1 MQNTQEKIVTYEEIQ
16 KNTMLKWFFDSK
28 IKHTADDEFFKAWQ
42 EYIKNEDMERIYLL
56 EPLEDKSVKKLHWS
70 DRLTMAQFI
79 FLHPVYFSYEYY
91 EFILQFIHDKKYL
104 NILLYLLCISKKNQ
118 LEEVKKV
125 ILLLV
130 DKGANLNTL
139 FYNRDIDRREFEPL
153 VFDLVSDYK
162 YQDKKQKPKQLELL
176 RFLLEIGAD
185 PNIKNIGG
193 MNLLHYAV
201 YTDSSFTQVVIES
214 GKIKDI
220 NERVDKYRT
229 DMYRDETAL
238 HIAVFDKQLSTVKAL
253 INAGADVNAI
263 NKWGETPLEMSESQS
278 ISKIIQKAGGKTLV
292 ELLESEE
299 KAKNCKNSIW
309 EESEKIGKNKRENE
323 IIFQQNAIYY
333 DTIHNEPLWKIFIEV
348 SDEYLE
354 KLNPIYYIYTK
365 KDLEKLKSGDKYKP
379 NKRDELKALIKD
391 ESINLKDIDISLIT
405 DMSFVFSDS
414 ERKDFS
420 GIEDW
425 DMSKVTNTNYMF
437 YNAKNFNHPL
447 NKWDMSNVSSMKGMF
462 YEAQSFN
469 QPLDKWDTRNVTNM
483 SEMFYYTRSFNQ
495 PLESWN
501 VSNVRNMSGMFYR
514 AESFNQ
520 PLDKWDTSN
529 VTNMSDMFHKALS
542 FNKPLEN
549 WNVSNVRNMSGM
561 FYGAQSFNQ
570 PLDKW
575 DTSNVTNMSDMFR
588 KALSFNE
595 PIESWDV
602 SNVRDMGGMFGETDV
617 FNQPLDKWDTS
628 NVTNMSD
635 MFYKAE
641 KFNQPLESWN
651 VSNVANMRNMF
662 SETDLFNQPIENW
675 DVSNV
680 RDMGKMFDNAKK
692 FNQPLESWNVSNVRN
707 MYCMFNE
714 TSLFNQPLAKWDI
727 KSVENMKCMFSE
739 AKSFNQNL
747 DTWDLSKV
755 KNKEFIADRK
765 KVKLNIPTKQSSA
778 NEKLLKAILRS
789 NVDNFHKAIK
799 AGANINEP
807 IEVIE
812 DYDDCEEYE
821 GCSFLAVALDK
832 ALYHLTYFNH
842 GKKGKFNKEKYEK
855 KYAKAFEI
863 LNTLKSLN
871 PDESGIECSAADRL
885 NSIIET
891 RDMELY
897 DDPAAYGYADFEDK
911 MSEDEWLACDPVKEY
926 LESLEK
932 EYE

>member
-1 MQNTQEKIVTYEEIQ
+1 MQNTQNEFMVYKEIQ
-16 KNTMLKWFFDSK
+16 ENTMLKWFFDSK

-42 EYIKNEDMERIYLL
+42 EYIKNEDMKRVYLL

-185 PNIKNIGG
+185 PNIKNIKG

-201 YTDSSFTQVVIES
+201 WVDSSFAQVVIES

-220 NERVDKYRT
+220 NERVDKYKT
-229 DMYRDETAL
+229 DMYHDETAL
-238 HIAVFDKQLSTVKAL
+238 HIAVFDKQLSTIKAL
-253 INAGADVNAI
+253 INTGADVNAI
-263 NKWGETPLEMSESQS
+263 NKWGKTPLEMSESQS
-278 ISKIIQKAGGKTLV
+278 ISKIIAKAGGKTLV

-299 KAKNCKNSIW
+299 KAKNCRNSIW
-309 EESEKIGKNKRENE
+309 EESEKIGKNKRKNE

-437 YNAKNFNHPL
+437 YNAKNFDHPL

-462 YEAQSFN
+462 YEAQFFN
-469 QPLDKWDTRNVTNM
+469 QPLDKWDTSNVTNM
-483 SEMFYYTRSFNQ
+483 SEIFYYARSFNQ

-501 VSNVRNMSGMFYR
+501 VSNVRNMNGMFYR

-529 VTNMSDMFHKALS
+529 VTNMSEMFHKALS
-542 FNKPLEN
+542 FNYPIEN

-575 DTSNVTNMSDMFR
+575 DTSNVTSMSDMFC
-588 KALSFNE
+588 KALSFNKPLE
-595 PIESWDV
+595 NWDI

-635 MFYKAE
+635 MFYKAK

-662 SETDLFNQPIENW
+662 GETDLFNQPIENW

-727 KSVENMKCMFSE
+727 KSVENMKFMFSD

-778 NEKLLKAILRS
+778 NEKQFF
-789 NVDNFHKAIK
+789 VQ
-799 AGANINEP
+799 
-807 IEVIE
+807 
-812 DYDDCEEYE
+812 
-821 GCSFLAVALDK
+821 
-832 ALYHLTYFNH
+832 
-842 GKKGKFNKEKYEK
+842 
-855 KYAKAFEI
+855 
-863 LNTLKSLN
+863 
-871 PDESGIECSAADRL
+871 
-885 NSIIET
+885 
-891 RDMELY
+891 M
-897 DDPAAYGYADFEDK
+897 
-911 MSEDEWLACDPVKEY
+911 
-926 LESLEK
+926 
-932 EYE
+932 

>member
-1 MQNTQEKIVTYEEIQ
+1 MQNTQNEFIIYKEIQ
-16 KNTMLKWFFDSK
+16 KNTMLKWLFDSK
-28 IKHTADDEFFKAWQ
+28 IKHTTEDEFFKEWQ
-42 EYIKNEDMERIYLL
+42 EYVKNENMERVYLL
-56 EPLEDKSVKKLHWS
+56 EPLEAKSVKNLHWR

-118 LEEVKKV
+118 LEEVKKLF
-125 ILLLV
+125 LLLA

-139 FYNRDIDRREFEPL
+139 FYYKMSYDHKFEPL
-153 VFDLVSDYK
+153 VFNLVSDYE
-162 YQDKKQKPKQLELL
+162 YRDKKQKPKQLEVL

-185 PNIKNIGG
+185 PNIKNIEG

-201 YTDSSFTQVVIES
+201 DTDSSFAQVVIES

-263 NKWGETPLEMSESQS
+263 NKWGKTPLEMSESQS

-309 EESEKIGKNKRENE
+309 EESEKMGKNKRKNE

-354 KLNPIYYIYTK
+354 KLSPIYYIYTK

-379 NKRDELKALIKD
+379 NKRDELKALVKD

-469 QPLDKWDTRNVTNM
+469 QPLDKWDT
-483 SEMFYYTRSFNQ
+483 
-495 PLESWN
+495 
-501 VSNVRNMSGMFYR
+501 
-514 AESFNQ
+514 
-520 PLDKWDTSN
+520 SN
-529 VTNMSDMFHKALS
+529 VTNMSKMFHKALS
-542 FNKPLEN
+542 FNKPIEN
-549 WNVSNVRNMSGM
+549 
-561 FYGAQSFNQ
+561 
-570 PLDKW
+570 
-575 DTSNVTNMSDMFR
+575 
-588 KALSFNE
+588 
-595 PIESWDV
+595 WDV

-617 FNQPLDKWDTS
+617 FNQPLNKWDTS
-628 NVTNMSD
+628 NVTNMSE
-635 MFYKAE
+635 MFYK
-641 KFNQPLESWN
+641 
-651 VSNVANMRNMF
+651 
-662 SETDLFNQPIENW
+662 
-675 DVSNV
+675 
-680 RDMGKMFDNAKK
+680 AKK
-692 FNQPLESWNVSNVRN
+692 FNQPLENWNVSNVRN
-707 MYCMFNE
+707 MYGMFYE
-714 TSLFNQPLAKWDI
+714 TLSFNQPLAKWDI
-727 KSVENMKCMFSE
+727 KSVENMKFMFSY

-765 KVKLNIPTKQSSA
+765 KVKLNIPIPTKQSSA

-842 GKKGKFNKEKYEK
+842 GKRGKFNKEKYEK

-863 LNTLKSLN
+863 LNTLKSIN

-885 NSIIET
+885 DSIIET
-891 RDMELY
+891 REMELY

-911 MSEDEWLACDPVKEY
+911 MSKDEWLACDPVKEY
-926 LESLEK
+926 LESFEF
-932 EYE
+932 

>member
-1 MQNTQEKIVTYEEIQ
+1 MQNTQNEFIIYKEIQ
-16 KNTMLKWFFDSK
+16 KNTMLKWLFDSK
-28 IKHTADDEFFKAWQ
+28 IKHTTEDEFFKEWQ
-42 EYIKNEDMERIYLL
+42 EYVKNENMERVYLL
-56 EPLEDKSVKKLHWS
+56 EPLEAKSVKNLHWR

-118 LEEVKKV
+118 LEEVKKLF
-125 ILLLV
+125 LLLA

-139 FYNRDIDRREFEPL
+139 FYYKMSYDHKFEPL
-153 VFDLVSDYK
+153 VFNLVSDYE
-162 YQDKKQKPKQLELL
+162 YRDKKQKPKQLEVL

-185 PNIKNIGG
+185 PNIKNIEG

-201 YTDSSFTQVVIES
+201 DTDSSFAQVVIES

-263 NKWGETPLEMSESQS
+263 NKWGKTPLEMSESQS

-309 EESEKIGKNKRENE
+309 EESEKIGKNKRKNE

-354 KLNPIYYIYTK
+354 KLSPIYYIYTK

-379 NKRDELKALIKD
+379 NKRDELKALVKD

-469 QPLDKWDTRNVTNM
+469 QPLDKWDT
-483 SEMFYYTRSFNQ
+483 
-495 PLESWN
+495 
-501 VSNVRNMSGMFYR
+501 
-514 AESFNQ
+514 
-520 PLDKWDTSN
+520 SN
-529 VTNMSDMFHKALS
+529 VTNMSKMFHKALS
-542 FNKPLEN
+542 FNKPIEN
-549 WNVSNVRNMSGM
+549 
-561 FYGAQSFNQ
+561 
-570 PLDKW
+570 
-575 DTSNVTNMSDMFR
+575 
-588 KALSFNE
+588 
-595 PIESWDV
+595 WDV

-617 FNQPLDKWDTS
+617 FNQPLNKWDTS
-628 NVTNMSD
+628 NVTNMSK
-635 MFYKAE
+635 MFHKALS
-641 KFNQPLESWN
+641 FNK
-651 VSNVANMRNMF
+651 
-662 SETDLFNQPIENW
+662 PIENW

-680 RDMGKMFDNAKK
+680 RDMGGMFGETDVFNQPLNKWDTSNVTNMSEMFYKAKK
-692 FNQPLESWNVSNVRN
+692 FNQPLENWNVSNVRN
-707 MYCMFNE
+707 MYGMFYE
-714 TSLFNQPLAKWDI
+714 TLSFNQPLAKWDI
-727 KSVENMKCMFSE
+727 KSVENMKFMFSY

-765 KVKLNIPTKQSSA
+765 KVKLNIPIPTKQSSA

-842 GKKGKFNKEKYEK
+842 GKRGKFNKEKYEK

-863 LNTLKSLN
+863 LNTLKSIN

-885 NSIIET
+885 DSIIET
-891 RDMELY
+891 REMELY

-911 MSEDEWLACDPVKEY
+911 MSKDEWLACDPVKEY
-926 LESLEK
+926 LESFEF
-932 EYE
+932 

>member
-1 MQNTQEKIVTYEEIQ
+1 MQNTQNEFIIYKEIQ
-16 KNTMLKWFFDSK
+16 KNTMLKWLFDSK
-28 IKHTADDEFFKAWQ
+28 IKHTTEDEFFKEWQ
-42 EYIKNEDMERIYLL
+42 EYVKNENMERVYLL
-56 EPLEDKSVKKLHWS
+56 EPLEAKSVKNLHWR

-118 LEEVKKV
+118 LEEVKKLF
-125 ILLLV
+125 LLLA

-139 FYNRDIDRREFEPL
+139 FYYKMSYDHKFEPL
-153 VFDLVSDYK
+153 VFNLVSDYE
-162 YQDKKQKPKQLELL
+162 YRDKKQKPKQLEVL

-185 PNIKNIGG
+185 PNIKNIEG

-201 YTDSSFTQVVIES
+201 DTDSSFAQVVIES

-263 NKWGETPLEMSESQS
+263 NKWGKTPLEMSESQS

-309 EESEKIGKNKRENE
+309 EESEKIGKNKRKNE

-354 KLNPIYYIYTK
+354 KLSPIYYIYTK

-379 NKRDELKALIKD
+379 NKRDELKALVKD

-469 QPLDKWDTRNVTNM
+469 QPLDKWDT
-483 SEMFYYTRSFNQ
+483 
-495 PLESWN
+495 
-501 VSNVRNMSGMFYR
+501 
-514 AESFNQ
+514 
-520 PLDKWDTSN
+520 SN
-529 VTNMSDMFHKALS
+529 VTNMSKMFHKALS
-542 FNKPLEN
+542 FNKPIEN
-549 WNVSNVRNMSGM
+549 
-561 FYGAQSFNQ
+561 
-570 PLDKW
+570 
-575 DTSNVTNMSDMFR
+575 
-588 KALSFNE
+588 
-595 PIESWDV
+595 WDV

-617 FNQPLDKWDTS
+617 FNQPLNKWDTS
-628 NVTNMSD
+628 NVTNMSK
-635 MFYKAE
+635 MFHKALS
-641 KFNQPLESWN
+641 FNK
-651 VSNVANMRNMF
+651 
-662 SETDLFNQPIENW
+662 PIENW

-680 RDMGKMFDNAKK
+680 RDMGGMFGETDVFNQPLNKWDTSNVTNMSKMFHKALSFNKPIENWDVSNVRDMGGMFGETDVFNQPLNKWDTSNVTNMSEMFYKAKK
-692 FNQPLESWNVSNVRN
+692 FNQPLENWNVSNVRN
-707 MYCMFNE
+707 MYGMFYE
-714 TSLFNQPLAKWDI
+714 TLSFNQPLAKWDI
-727 KSVENMKCMFSE
+727 KSVENMKFMFSY

-765 KVKLNIPTKQSSA
+765 KVKLNIPIPTKQSSA

-842 GKKGKFNKEKYEK
+842 GKRGKFNKEKYEK

-863 LNTLKSLN
+863 LNTLKSIN

-885 NSIIET
+885 DSIIET
-891 RDMELY
+891 REMELY

-911 MSEDEWLACDPVKEY
+911 MSKDEWLACDPVKEY
-926 LESLEK
+926 LESFEF
-932 EYE
+932 

>member
-1 MQNTQEKIVTYEEIQ
+1 MQNTQNEFIIYKEIQ
-16 KNTMLKWFFDSK
+16 KNTMLKWLFDSK
-28 IKHTADDEFFKAWQ
+28 IKHTTEDEFFKEWQ
-42 EYIKNEDMERIYLL
+42 EYVKNENMERVYLL
-56 EPLEDKSVKKLHWS
+56 EPLEAKSVKNLHWR

-118 LEEVKKV
+118 LEEVKKLF
-125 ILLLV
+125 LLLA

-139 FYNRDIDRREFEPL
+139 FYYKMSYDHKFEPL
-153 VFDLVSDYK
+153 VFNLVSDYE
-162 YQDKKQKPKQLELL
+162 YRDKKQKPKQLEVL

-185 PNIKNIGG
+185 PNIKNIEG

-201 YTDSSFTQVVIES
+201 DTDSSFAQVVIES

-263 NKWGETPLEMSESQS
+263 NKWGKTPLEMSESQS

-309 EESEKIGKNKRENE
+309 EESEKIGKNKRKNE

-354 KLNPIYYIYTK
+354 KLSPIYYIYTK

-379 NKRDELKALIKD
+379 NKRDELKALVKD

-469 QPLDKWDTRNVTNM
+469 QPLDKWDT
-483 SEMFYYTRSFNQ
+483 
-495 PLESWN
+495 
-501 VSNVRNMSGMFYR
+501 
-514 AESFNQ
+514 
-520 PLDKWDTSN
+520 SN
-529 VTNMSDMFHKALS
+529 VTNMSKMFHKALS
-542 FNKPLEN
+542 FNKPIEN
-549 WNVSNVRNMSGM
+549 
-561 FYGAQSFNQ
+561 
-570 PLDKW
+570 
-575 DTSNVTNMSDMFR
+575 
-588 KALSFNE
+588 
-595 PIESWDV
+595 WDV

-628 NVTNMSD
+628 NVTNMS
-635 MFYKAE
+635 E
-641 KFNQPLESWN
+641 
-651 VSNVANMRNMF
+651 
-662 SETDLFNQPIENW
+662 
-675 DVSNV
+675 
-680 RDMGKMFDNAKK
+680 MFDKAKK

-707 MYCMFNE
+707 MYGMFYE
-714 TSLFNQPLAKWDI
+714 TLSFNQPLAKWDI
-727 KSVENMKCMFSE
+727 KSVENMKFMFSY

-765 KVKLNIPTKQSSA
+765 KVKLNIPIPTKQSSA

-842 GKKGKFNKEKYEK
+842 GKRGKFNKEKYEK

-863 LNTLKSLN
+863 LNTLKSIN

-885 NSIIET
+885 DSIIET
-891 RDMELY
+891 REMELY

-911 MSEDEWLACDPVKEY
+911 MSKDEWLACDPVKEY
-926 LESLEK
+926 LESFEF
-932 EYE
+932 

>member
-1 MQNTQEKIVTYEEIQ
+1 MQNTQNEFIIYKEIQ
-16 KNTMLKWFFDSK
+16 KNTMLKWLFDSK
-28 IKHTADDEFFKAWQ
+28 IKHTTEDEFFKEWQ
-42 EYIKNEDMERIYLL
+42 EYVKNENMERVYLL
-56 EPLEDKSVKKLHWS
+56 EPLEAKSVKNLHWR

-118 LEEVKKV
+118 LEEVKKLF
-125 ILLLV
+125 LLLA

-139 FYNRDIDRREFEPL
+139 FYYKMSYDHKFEPL
-153 VFDLVSDYK
+153 VFNLVSDYE
-162 YQDKKQKPKQLELL
+162 YRDKKQKPKQLEVL

-185 PNIKNIGG
+185 PNIKNIEG

-201 YTDSSFTQVVIES
+201 DTDSSFAQVVIES

-263 NKWGETPLEMSESQS
+263 NKWGKTPLEMSESQS

-309 EESEKIGKNKRENE
+309 EESEKIGKNKRKNE

-354 KLNPIYYIYTK
+354 KLSPIYYIYTK

-379 NKRDELKALIKD
+379 NKRDELKALVKD

-469 QPLDKWDTRNVTNM
+469 P
-483 SEMFYYTRSFNQ
+483 
-495 PLESWN
+495 
-501 VSNVRNMSGMFYR
+501 
-514 AESFNQ
+514 

-529 VTNMSDMFHKALS
+529 VTNMSKMFH
-542 FNKPLEN
+542 
-549 WNVSNVRNMSGM
+549 
-561 FYGAQSFNQ
+561 
-570 PLDKW
+570 
-575 DTSNVTNMSDMFR
+575 

-595 PIESWDV
+595 PIENWDV

-617 FNQPLDKWDTS
+617 FNQPLNKWDTS
-628 NVTNMSD
+628 NVTNMSE
-635 MFYKAE
+635 MFYK
-641 KFNQPLESWN
+641 
-651 VSNVANMRNMF
+651 
-662 SETDLFNQPIENW
+662 
-675 DVSNV
+675 
-680 RDMGKMFDNAKK
+680 AKK
-692 FNQPLESWNVSNVRN
+692 FNQPLENWNVSNVRN
-707 MYCMFNE
+707 MYGMFYE
-714 TSLFNQPLAKWDI
+714 TLSFNQPLAKWDI
-727 KSVENMKCMFSE
+727 KSVENMKFMFSY

-765 KVKLNIPTKQSSA
+765 KVKLNIPIPTKQSSA

-842 GKKGKFNKEKYEK
+842 GKRGKFNKEKYEK

-863 LNTLKSLN
+863 LNTLKSIN

-885 NSIIET
+885 DSIIET
-891 RDMELY
+891 REMELY

-911 MSEDEWLACDPVKEY
+911 MSKDEWLACDPVKEY
-926 LESLEK
+926 LESFEF
-932 EYE
+932 

>member
-1 MQNTQEKIVTYEEIQ
+1 MQNTQNEFIIYKEIQ
-16 KNTMLKWFFDSK
+16 KNTMLKWLFDSK
-28 IKHTADDEFFKAWQ
+28 IKHTTEDEFFKEWQ
-42 EYIKNEDMERIYLL
+42 EYVKNENMERVYLL
-56 EPLEDKSVKKLHWS
+56 EPLEAKSVKNLHWR

-118 LEEVKKV
+118 LEEVKKLF
-125 ILLLV
+125 LLLA

-139 FYNRDIDRREFEPL
+139 FYYKMSYDHKFEPL
-153 VFDLVSDYK
+153 VFNLVSDYE
-162 YQDKKQKPKQLELL
+162 YRDKKQKPKQHEVL

-185 PNIKNIGG
+185 PNIKNIEG

-201 YTDSSFTQVVIES
+201 DTDSSFAQVVIES

-263 NKWGETPLEMSESQS
+263 NKWGKTPLEMSESQS

-299 KAKNCKNSIW
+299 
-309 EESEKIGKNKRENE
+309 
-323 IIFQQNAIYY
+323 
-333 DTIHNEPLWKIFIEV
+333 
-348 SDEYLE
+348 YLE
-354 KLNPIYYIYTK
+354 KLSTIYYIYTK

-379 NKRDELKALIKD
+379 NKRDELKALVKD

-469 QPLDKWDTRNVTNM
+469 QPLDKWDT
-483 SEMFYYTRSFNQ
+483 
-495 PLESWN
+495 
-501 VSNVRNMSGMFYR
+501 
-514 AESFNQ
+514 
-520 PLDKWDTSN
+520 SN
-529 VTNMSDMFHKALS
+529 VTNMSKMFH
-542 FNKPLEN
+542 
-549 WNVSNVRNMSGM
+549 
-561 FYGAQSFNQ
+561 
-570 PLDKW
+570 
-575 DTSNVTNMSDMFR
+575 

-595 PIESWDV
+595 PIENWDV

-617 FNQPLDKWDTS
+617 FNQPLNKWDTS
-628 NVTNMSD
+628 NVTNMSK
-635 MFYKAE
+635 MFHKALS
-641 KFNQPLESWN
+641 FNE
-651 VSNVANMRNMF
+651 
-662 SETDLFNQPIENW
+662 PIENW

-680 RDMGKMFDNAKK
+680 RDMGGMFGETDVFNQPLNKWDTSNVTNMSEMFYKAKK
-692 FNQPLESWNVSNVRN
+692 FNQPLENWNVSNVRN
-707 MYCMFNE
+707 MYGMFYE
-714 TSLFNQPLAKWDI
+714 TLSFNQPLAKWDI
-727 KSVENMKCMFSE
+727 KSVENMKFMFSY

-765 KVKLNIPTKQSSA
+765 KVKLNIPIPTKQSSA

-842 GKKGKFNKEKYEK
+842 GKRGKFNKEKYEK

-863 LNTLKSLN
+863 LNTLKSIN

-885 NSIIET
+885 DSIIET
-891 RDMELY
+891 REMELY

-911 MSEDEWLACDPVKEY
+911 MSKDEWLACDPVKEY
-926 LESLEK
+926 LESFEF
-932 EYE
+932 

>member
-1 MQNTQEKIVTYEEIQ
+1 MQNTQNEFIIYKEIQ
-16 KNTMLKWFFDSK
+16 KNTMLKWLFDSK
-28 IKHTADDEFFKAWQ
+28 IKHTTEDEFFKEWQ
-42 EYIKNEDMERIYLL
+42 EYVKNENMERVYLL
-56 EPLEDKSVKKLHWS
+56 EPLEAKSVKNLHWR

-118 LEEVKKV
+118 LEEVKKLF
-125 ILLLV
+125 LLLA

-139 FYNRDIDRREFEPL
+139 FYYKMSYDHKFEPL
-153 VFDLVSDYK
+153 VFNLVSDYE
-162 YQDKKQKPKQLELL
+162 YRDKKQKPKQLEVL

-185 PNIKNIGG
+185 PNIKNIEG

-201 YTDSSFTQVVIES
+201 DTDSSFAQVVIES

-263 NKWGETPLEMSESQS
+263 NKWGKTPLEMSESQS

-309 EESEKIGKNKRENE
+309 EESEKIGKNKRKNE

-354 KLNPIYYIYTK
+354 KLSPIYYIYTK

-379 NKRDELKALIKD
+379 NKRDELKALVKD

-469 QPLDKWDTRNVTNM
+469 QPLDKWDT
-483 SEMFYYTRSFNQ
+483 
-495 PLESWN
+495 
-501 VSNVRNMSGMFYR
+501 
-514 AESFNQ
+514 
-520 PLDKWDTSN
+520 SN
-529 VTNMSDMFHKALS
+529 VTNMSKMFH
-542 FNKPLEN
+542 
-549 WNVSNVRNMSGM
+549 
-561 FYGAQSFNQ
+561 
-570 PLDKW
+570 
-575 DTSNVTNMSDMFR
+575 

-595 PIESWDV
+595 PIENWDV

-617 FNQPLDKWDTS
+617 FNQPLNKWDTS
-628 NVTNMSD
+628 NVTNMSK
-635 MFYKAE
+635 MFHKALS
-641 KFNQPLESWN
+641 FNE
-651 VSNVANMRNMF
+651 
-662 SETDLFNQPIENW
+662 PIENW

-680 RDMGKMFDNAKK
+680 RDMGGMFGETDVFNQPLNKWDTSNVTNMSEMFYKAKK
-692 FNQPLESWNVSNVRN
+692 FNQPLENWNVSNVRN
-707 MYCMFNE
+707 MYGMFYE
-714 TSLFNQPLAKWDI
+714 TLSFNQPLAKWDI
-727 KSVENMKCMFSE
+727 KSVENMKFMFSY

-765 KVKLNIPTKQSSA
+765 KVKLNIPIPTKQSSA

-842 GKKGKFNKEKYEK
+842 GKRGKFNKEKYEK

-863 LNTLKSLN
+863 LNTLKSIN

-885 NSIIET
+885 DSIIET
-891 RDMELY
+891 REMELY

-911 MSEDEWLACDPVKEY
+911 MSKDEWLACDPVKEY
-926 LESLEK
+926 LESFEF
-932 EYE
+932 

>member
-1 MQNTQEKIVTYEEIQ
+1 MQNTQNEFIIYKEIQ
-16 KNTMLKWFFDSK
+16 KNTMLKWLFDSK
-28 IKHTADDEFFKAWQ
+28 IKHTTEDEFFKEWQ
-42 EYIKNEDMERIYLL
+42 EYVKNENMERVYLL
-56 EPLEDKSVKKLHWS
+56 EPLEAKSVKNLHWR

-104 NILLYLLCISKKNQ
+104 NILLYLLYISKKNQ
-118 LEEVKKV
+118 LEEVKKLF
-125 ILLLV
+125 LLLA

-139 FYNRDIDRREFEPL
+139 FYYKMSYDHKFEPL
-153 VFDLVSDYK
+153 VFNLVSDYE
-162 YQDKKQKPKQLELL
+162 YRDKKQKPKQLEVL

-185 PNIKNIGG
+185 PNIKNIEG

-201 YTDSSFTQVVIES
+201 DTDSSFAQVVIES

-263 NKWGETPLEMSESQS
+263 NKWGKTPLEMSESQS

-309 EESEKIGKNKRENE
+309 EESEKIGKNKRKNE

-354 KLNPIYYIYTK
+354 KLSPIYYIYTK

-379 NKRDELKALIKD
+379 NKRDELKALVKD

-469 QPLDKWDTRNVTNM
+469 QPLDKWDT
-483 SEMFYYTRSFNQ
+483 
-495 PLESWN
+495 
-501 VSNVRNMSGMFYR
+501 
-514 AESFNQ
+514 
-520 PLDKWDTSN
+520 SN
-529 VTNMSDMFHKALS
+529 VTNMSKMFH
-542 FNKPLEN
+542 
-549 WNVSNVRNMSGM
+549 
-561 FYGAQSFNQ
+561 
-570 PLDKW
+570 
-575 DTSNVTNMSDMFR
+575 

-595 PIESWDV
+595 PIENWDV

-617 FNQPLDKWDTS
+617 FNQPLNKWDTS
-628 NVTNMSD
+628 NVTNMSK
-635 MFYKAE
+635 MFHKALS
-641 KFNQPLESWN
+641 FNE
-651 VSNVANMRNMF
+651 
-662 SETDLFNQPIENW
+662 PIENW

-680 RDMGKMFDNAKK
+680 RDMGGMFGETDVFNQPLNKWDTSNVTNMSEMFYKAKK
-692 FNQPLESWNVSNVRN
+692 FNQPLENWNVSNVRN
-707 MYCMFNE
+707 MYGMFYE
-714 TSLFNQPLAKWDI
+714 TLSFNQPLAKWDI
-727 KSVENMKCMFSE
+727 KSVENMKFMFSY

-765 KVKLNIPTKQSSA
+765 KVKLNIPIPTKQSSA

-842 GKKGKFNKEKYEK
+842 GKRGKFNKEKYEK

-863 LNTLKSLN
+863 LNTLKSIN

-885 NSIIET
+885 DSIIET
-891 RDMELY
+891 REMELY

-911 MSEDEWLACDPVKEY
+911 MSKDEWLACDPVKEY
-926 LESLEK
+926 LESFEF
-932 EYE
+932 

>member
-1 MQNTQEKIVTYEEIQ
+1 
-16 KNTMLKWFFDSK
+16 MLL
-28 IKHTADDEFFKAWQ
+28 A
-42 EYIKNEDMERIYLL
+42 
-56 EPLEDKSVKKLHWS
+56 
-70 DRLTMAQFI
+70 
-79 FLHPVYFSYEYY
+79 
-91 EFILQFIHDKKYL
+91 
-104 NILLYLLCISKKNQ
+104 
-118 LEEVKKV
+118 
-125 ILLLV
+125 

-139 FYNRDIDRREFEPL
+139 FYYKMSYDHKFEPL
-153 VFDLVSDYK
+153 VFNLVSDYE
-162 YQDKKQKPKQLELL
+162 YRDKKQKPKQLEVL

-185 PNIKNIGG
+185 PNIKNIEG

-201 YTDSSFTQVVIES
+201 DTDSSFAQVVIES

-263 NKWGETPLEMSESQS
+263 NKWGKTPLEMSESQS

-309 EESEKIGKNKRENE
+309 EESEKIGKNKRKNE

-354 KLNPIYYIYTK
+354 KLSPIYYIYTK

-379 NKRDELKALIKD
+379 NKRDELKALVKD

-469 QPLDKWDTRNVTNM
+469 QPLDKWDT
-483 SEMFYYTRSFNQ
+483 
-495 PLESWN
+495 
-501 VSNVRNMSGMFYR
+501 
-514 AESFNQ
+514 
-520 PLDKWDTSN
+520 SN
-529 VTNMSDMFHKALS
+529 VTNMSKMFHKALS
-542 FNKPLEN
+542 FNKPIEN
-549 WNVSNVRNMSGM
+549 
-561 FYGAQSFNQ
+561 
-570 PLDKW
+570 
-575 DTSNVTNMSDMFR
+575 
-588 KALSFNE
+588 
-595 PIESWDV
+595 WDV

-617 FNQPLDKWDTS
+617 FNQPLNKWDTS
-628 NVTNMSD
+628 NVTNMSE
-635 MFYKAE
+635 MFYK
-641 KFNQPLESWN
+641 
-651 VSNVANMRNMF
+651 
-662 SETDLFNQPIENW
+662 
-675 DVSNV
+675 
-680 RDMGKMFDNAKK
+680 AKK
-692 FNQPLESWNVSNVRN
+692 FNQPLENWNVSNVRN
-707 MYCMFNE
+707 MYGMFYE
-714 TSLFNQPLAKWDI
+714 TLSFNQPLAKWDI
-727 KSVENMKCMFSE
+727 KSVENMKFMFSY

-765 KVKLNIPTKQSSA
+765 KVKLNIPIPTKQSSA

-842 GKKGKFNKEKYEK
+842 GKRGKFNKEKYEK

-863 LNTLKSLN
+863 LNTLKSIN

-885 NSIIET
+885 DSIIET
-891 RDMELY
+891 REMELY

-911 MSEDEWLACDPVKEY
+911 MSKDEWLACDPVKEY
-926 LESLEK
+926 LESFEF
-932 EYE
+932 

>member
-1 MQNTQEKIVTYEEIQ
+1 
-16 KNTMLKWFFDSK
+16 MLKWLFDSK
-28 IKHTADDEFFKAWQ
+28 IKHTTEDEFFKEWQ
-42 EYIKNEDMERIYLL
+42 EYVKNENMERVYLL
-56 EPLEDKSVKKLHWS
+56 EPLEAKSVKNLHWR

-118 LEEVKKV
+118 LEEVKKLF
-125 ILLLV
+125 LLLA

-139 FYNRDIDRREFEPL
+139 FYYKMSYDHKFEPL
-153 VFDLVSDYK
+153 VFNLVSDYE
-162 YQDKKQKPKQLELL
+162 YRDKKQKPKQLEVL

-185 PNIKNIGG
+185 PNIKNIEG

-201 YTDSSFTQVVIES
+201 DTDSSFAQVVIES

-263 NKWGETPLEMSESQS
+263 NKWGKTPLEMSESQS

-309 EESEKIGKNKRENE
+309 EESEKIGKNKRKNE

-354 KLNPIYYIYTK
+354 KLSPIYYIYTK

-379 NKRDELKALIKD
+379 NKRDELKALVKD

-469 QPLDKWDTRNVTNM
+469 QPLDKWDT
-483 SEMFYYTRSFNQ
+483 
-495 PLESWN
+495 
-501 VSNVRNMSGMFYR
+501 
-514 AESFNQ
+514 
-520 PLDKWDTSN
+520 SN
-529 VTNMSDMFHKALS
+529 VTNMSKMFH
-542 FNKPLEN
+542 
-549 WNVSNVRNMSGM
+549 
-561 FYGAQSFNQ
+561 
-570 PLDKW
+570 
-575 DTSNVTNMSDMFR
+575 

-595 PIESWDV
+595 PIENWDV

-617 FNQPLDKWDTS
+617 FNQPLNKWDTS
-628 NVTNMSD
+628 NVTNMSE
-635 MFYKAE
+635 MFYK
-641 KFNQPLESWN
+641 
-651 VSNVANMRNMF
+651 
-662 SETDLFNQPIENW
+662 
-675 DVSNV
+675 
-680 RDMGKMFDNAKK
+680 AKK
-692 FNQPLESWNVSNVRN
+692 FNQPLENWNVSNVRN
-707 MYCMFNE
+707 MYGMFYE
-714 TSLFNQPLAKWDI
+714 TLSFNQPLAKWDI
-727 KSVENMKCMFSE
+727 KSVENMKFMFSY

-765 KVKLNIPTKQSSA
+765 KVKLNIPIPTKQSSA

-842 GKKGKFNKEKYEK
+842 GKRGKFNKEKYEK

-863 LNTLKSLN
+863 LNTLKSIN

-885 NSIIET
+885 DSIIET
-891 RDMELY
+891 REMELY

-911 MSEDEWLACDPVKEY
+911 MSKDEWLACDPVKEY
-926 LESLEK
+926 LESFEF
-932 EYE
+932 

>member
-1 MQNTQEKIVTYEEIQ
+1 MQNTQNEFIIYKEIQ
-16 KNTMLKWFFDSK
+16 KNTMLKWLFDSK
-28 IKHTADDEFFKAWQ
+28 IKHTTEDEFFKEWQ
-42 EYIKNEDMERIYLL
+42 EYVKNENMERVYLL
-56 EPLEDKSVKKLHWS
+56 EPLEAKSVKNLHWR

-118 LEEVKKV
+118 LEEVKKLF
-125 ILLLV
+125 LLLA

-139 FYNRDIDRREFEPL
+139 FYYKMSYDHKFEPL
-153 VFDLVSDYK
+153 VFNLVSDYE
-162 YQDKKQKPKQLELL
+162 YRDKKQKPKQLEVL

-185 PNIKNIGG
+185 PNIKNIEG

-201 YTDSSFTQVVIES
+201 DTDSSFAQVVIES

-263 NKWGETPLEMSESQS
+263 NKWGKTPLEMSESQS

-309 EESEKIGKNKRENE
+309 EESEKIGKNKRKNE

-354 KLNPIYYIYTK
+354 KLSPIYYIYTK

-379 NKRDELKALIKD
+379 NKRDELKALVKD

-469 QPLDKWDTRNVTNM
+469 QPLN
-483 SEMFYYTRSFNQ
+483 
-495 PLESWN
+495 
-501 VSNVRNMSGMFYR
+501 
-514 AESFNQ
+514 
-520 PLDKWDTSN
+520 KWDTSN
-529 VTNMSDMFHKALS
+529 VTNMSEMFYKAKK
-542 FNKPLEN
+542 FNQPLEN
-549 WNVSNVRNMSGM
+549 WNVSNVRNMYGM
-561 FYGAQSFNQ
+561 FYE
-570 PLDKW
+570 
-575 DTSNVTNMSDMFR
+575 T
-588 KALSFNE
+588 LS
-595 PIESWDV
+595 
-602 SNVRDMGGMFGETDV
+602 
-617 FNQPLDKWDTS
+617 
-628 NVTNMSD
+628 
-635 MFYKAE
+635 
-641 KFNQPLESWN
+641 
-651 VSNVANMRNMF
+651 
-662 SETDLFNQPIENW
+662 
-675 DVSNV
+675 
-680 RDMGKMFDNAKK
+680 
-692 FNQPLESWNVSNVRN
+692 
-707 MYCMFNE
+707 
-714 TSLFNQPLAKWDI
+714 FNQPLAKWDI
-727 KSVENMKCMFSE
+727 KSVENMKFMFSY

-765 KVKLNIPTKQSSA
+765 KVKLNIPIPTKQSSA

-842 GKKGKFNKEKYEK
+842 GKRGKFNKEKYEK

-863 LNTLKSLN
+863 LNTLKSIN

-885 NSIIET
+885 DSIIET
-891 RDMELY
+891 REMELY

-911 MSEDEWLACDPVKEY
+911 MSKDEWLACDPVKEY
-926 LESLEK
+926 LESFEF
-932 EYE
+932 

>member
-1 MQNTQEKIVTYEEIQ
+1 
-16 KNTMLKWFFDSK
+16 
-28 IKHTADDEFFKAWQ
+28 
-42 EYIKNEDMERIYLL
+42 
-56 EPLEDKSVKKLHWS
+56 
-70 DRLTMAQFI
+70 
-79 FLHPVYFSYEYY
+79 
-91 EFILQFIHDKKYL
+91 
-104 NILLYLLCISKKNQ
+104 
-118 LEEVKKV
+118 
-125 ILLLV
+125 
-130 DKGANLNTL
+130 
-139 FYNRDIDRREFEPL
+139 
-153 VFDLVSDYK
+153 
-162 YQDKKQKPKQLELL
+162 
-176 RFLLEIGAD
+176 
-185 PNIKNIGG
+185 
-193 MNLLHYAV
+193 
-201 YTDSSFTQVVIES
+201 
-214 GKIKDI
+214 
-220 NERVDKYRT
+220 
-229 DMYRDETAL
+229 MYRDETAL

-263 NKWGETPLEMSESQS
+263 NKWGKTPLEMSESQS

-309 EESEKIGKNKRENE
+309 EESEKIGKNKRKNE

-354 KLNPIYYIYTK
+354 KLSPIYYIYTK

-379 NKRDELKALIKD
+379 NKRDELKALVKD

-469 QPLDKWDTRNVTNM
+469 QPLDKWDT
-483 SEMFYYTRSFNQ
+483 
-495 PLESWN
+495 
-501 VSNVRNMSGMFYR
+501 
-514 AESFNQ
+514 
-520 PLDKWDTSN
+520 SN
-529 VTNMSDMFHKALS
+529 VTNMSKMFH
-542 FNKPLEN
+542 
-549 WNVSNVRNMSGM
+549 
-561 FYGAQSFNQ
+561 
-570 PLDKW
+570 
-575 DTSNVTNMSDMFR
+575 

-595 PIESWDV
+595 PIENWDV

-617 FNQPLDKWDTS
+617 FNQPLNKWDTS
-628 NVTNMSD
+628 NVTNMSE
-635 MFYKAE
+635 MFYK
-641 KFNQPLESWN
+641 
-651 VSNVANMRNMF
+651 
-662 SETDLFNQPIENW
+662 
-675 DVSNV
+675 
-680 RDMGKMFDNAKK
+680 AKK
-692 FNQPLESWNVSNVRN
+692 FNQPLENWNVSNVRN
-707 MYCMFNE
+707 MYGMFYE
-714 TSLFNQPLAKWDI
+714 TLSFNQPLAKWDI
-727 KSVENMKCMFSE
+727 KSVENMKFMFSY

-765 KVKLNIPTKQSSA
+765 KVKLNIPIPTKQSSA

-842 GKKGKFNKEKYEK
+842 GKRGKFNKEKYEK

-863 LNTLKSLN
+863 LNTLKSIN

-885 NSIIET
+885 DSIIET
-891 RDMELY
+891 REMELY

-911 MSEDEWLACDPVKEY
+911 MSKDEWLACDPVKEY
-926 LESLEK
+926 LESFEF
-932 EYE
+932 

>member
-1 MQNTQEKIVTYEEIQ
+1 MQNTQNEFIIYKEIQ
-16 KNTMLKWFFDSK
+16 KNTMLKWLFDSK
-28 IKHTADDEFFKAWQ
+28 IKHTTEDEFFKEWQ
-42 EYIKNEDMERIYLL
+42 EYVKNENMERVYLL
-56 EPLEDKSVKKLHWS
+56 EPLEAKSVKNLHWR

-118 LEEVKKV
+118 LEEVKKLF
-125 ILLLV
+125 LLLA

-139 FYNRDIDRREFEPL
+139 FYYKMSYDHKFEPL
-153 VFDLVSDYK
+153 VFNLVSDYE
-162 YQDKKQKPKQLELL
+162 YRDKKQKPKQLEVL

-185 PNIKNIGG
+185 PNIKNIEG

-201 YTDSSFTQVVIES
+201 DTDSSFAQVVIES

-263 NKWGETPLEMSESQS
+263 NKWGKTPLEMSESQS

-309 EESEKIGKNKRENE
+309 EESEKIGKNKRKNE

-354 KLNPIYYIYTK
+354 KLSPIYYIYTK

-379 NKRDELKALIKD
+379 NKRDELKALVKD

-469 QPLDKWDTRNVTNM
+469 QPLDKWDT
-483 SEMFYYTRSFNQ
+483 
-495 PLESWN
+495 
-501 VSNVRNMSGMFYR
+501 
-514 AESFNQ
+514 
-520 PLDKWDTSN
+520 SN
-529 VTNMSDMFHKALS
+529 VTNMSKMFHKALS
-542 FNKPLEN
+542 FNKPIEN
-549 WNVSNVRNMSGM
+549 
-561 FYGAQSFNQ
+561 
-570 PLDKW
+570 
-575 DTSNVTNMSDMFR
+575 
-588 KALSFNE
+588 
-595 PIESWDV
+595 WDV

-617 FNQPLDKWDTS
+617 FNQPLNKWDTS
-628 NVTNMSD
+628 NVTNMSE
-635 MFYKAE
+635 MFYK
-641 KFNQPLESWN
+641 
-651 VSNVANMRNMF
+651 
-662 SETDLFNQPIENW
+662 
-675 DVSNV
+675 
-680 RDMGKMFDNAKK
+680 AKK
-692 FNQPLESWNVSNVRN
+692 FNQPLENWNVSNVRN
-707 MYCMFNE
+707 MYGMFYE
-714 TSLFNQPLAKWDI
+714 TLSFNQPLAKWDI
-727 KSVENMKCMFSE
+727 KSVENMKFMFSY

-765 KVKLNIPTKQSSA
+765 KVKLNIPIPTKQSSA

-842 GKKGKFNKEKYEK
+842 GKRGKFNKEKYEK

-863 LNTLKSLN
+863 LNTLKSIN

-885 NSIIET
+885 DSIIET
-891 RDMELY
+891 REMELY

-911 MSEDEWLACDPVKEY
+911 MSKDEWLACDPVKEY
-926 LESLEK
+926 LESFEF
-932 EYE
+932 

>member
-1 MQNTQEKIVTYEEIQ
+1 MQNTQNEFIIYKEIQ
-16 KNTMLKWFFDSK
+16 KNTMLKWLFDSK
-28 IKHTADDEFFKAWQ
+28 IKHTTEDEFFKEWQ
-42 EYIKNEDMERIYLL
+42 EYVKNENMERVYLL
-56 EPLEDKSVKKLHWS
+56 EPLEAKSVKNLHWR

-118 LEEVKKV
+118 LEEVKKLF
-125 ILLLV
+125 LLLA

-139 FYNRDIDRREFEPL
+139 FYYKMSYDHKFEPL
-153 VFDLVSDYK
+153 VFNLVSDYE
-162 YQDKKQKPKQLELL
+162 YRDKKQKPKQLEVL

-185 PNIKNIGG
+185 PNIKNIEG

-201 YTDSSFTQVVIES
+201 DTDSSFAQVVIES

-263 NKWGETPLEMSESQS
+263 NKWGKTPLEMSESQS

-309 EESEKIGKNKRENE
+309 EESEKIGKNKRKNE

-354 KLNPIYYIYTK
+354 KLSPIYYIYTK

-379 NKRDELKALIKD
+379 NKRDELKALVKD

-469 QPLDKWDTRNVTNM
+469 QPLDKWDTSNVTNM
-483 SEMFYYTRSFNQ
+483 SEMFYKAKKFNQ
-495 PLESWN
+495 
-501 VSNVRNMSGMFYR
+501 
-514 AESFNQ
+514 
-520 PLDKWDTSN
+520 
-529 VTNMSDMFHKALS
+529 
-542 FNKPLEN
+542 PLEN
-549 WNVSNVRNMSGM
+549 WNVSNVRNMYGM
-561 FYGAQSFNQ
+561 FYE
-570 PLDKW
+570 
-575 DTSNVTNMSDMFR
+575 T
-588 KALSFNE
+588 LS
-595 PIESWDV
+595 
-602 SNVRDMGGMFGETDV
+602 
-617 FNQPLDKWDTS
+617 
-628 NVTNMSD
+628 
-635 MFYKAE
+635 
-641 KFNQPLESWN
+641 
-651 VSNVANMRNMF
+651 
-662 SETDLFNQPIENW
+662 
-675 DVSNV
+675 
-680 RDMGKMFDNAKK
+680 
-692 FNQPLESWNVSNVRN
+692 
-707 MYCMFNE
+707 
-714 TSLFNQPLAKWDI
+714 FNQPLAKWDI
-727 KSVENMKCMFSE
+727 KSVENMKFMFSY

-765 KVKLNIPTKQSSA
+765 KVKLNIPIPTKQSSA

-842 GKKGKFNKEKYEK
+842 GKRGKFNKEKYEK

-863 LNTLKSLN
+863 LNTLKSIN

-885 NSIIET
+885 DSIIET
-891 RDMELY
+891 REMELY

-911 MSEDEWLACDPVKEY
+911 MSKDEWLACDPVKEY
-926 LESLEK
+926 LESFEF
-932 EYE
+932 

>member
-1 MQNTQEKIVTYEEIQ
+1 MQNTQNEFIIYKEIQ
-16 KNTMLKWFFDSK
+16 KNTMLKWLFDSK
-28 IKHTADDEFFKAWQ
+28 IKHTTEDEFFKEWQ
-42 EYIKNEDMERIYLL
+42 EYVKNENMERVYLL
-56 EPLEDKSVKKLHWS
+56 EPLEAKSVKNLHWR

-118 LEEVKKV
+118 LEEVKKLF
-125 ILLLV
+125 LLLA

-139 FYNRDIDRREFEPL
+139 FYYKMSYDHKFEPL
-153 VFDLVSDYK
+153 VFNLVSDYE
-162 YQDKKQKPKQLELL
+162 YRDKKQKPKQLEVL

-185 PNIKNIGG
+185 PNIKNIEG

-201 YTDSSFTQVVIES
+201 DTDSSFAQVVIES

-263 NKWGETPLEMSESQS
+263 NKWGKTPLEMSESQS

-309 EESEKIGKNKRENE
+309 EESEKIGKNKRKNE

-354 KLNPIYYIYTK
+354 KLSPIYYIYTK

-379 NKRDELKALIKD
+379 NKRDELKALVKD

-469 QPLDKWDTRNVTNM
+469 QPLN
-483 SEMFYYTRSFNQ
+483 
-495 PLESWN
+495 
-501 VSNVRNMSGMFYR
+501 
-514 AESFNQ
+514 
-520 PLDKWDTSN
+520 KWDTSN
-529 VTNMSDMFHKALS
+529 VTNMSKMFH
-542 FNKPLEN
+542 
-549 WNVSNVRNMSGM
+549 
-561 FYGAQSFNQ
+561 
-570 PLDKW
+570 
-575 DTSNVTNMSDMFR
+575 

-595 PIESWDV
+595 PIENWDV

-617 FNQPLDKWDTS
+617 FNQPLNKWDTS
-628 NVTNMSD
+628 NVTNMSE
-635 MFYKAE
+635 MFYK
-641 KFNQPLESWN
+641 
-651 VSNVANMRNMF
+651 
-662 SETDLFNQPIENW
+662 
-675 DVSNV
+675 
-680 RDMGKMFDNAKK
+680 AKK
-692 FNQPLESWNVSNVRN
+692 FNQPLENWNVSNVRN
-707 MYCMFNE
+707 MYGMFYE
-714 TSLFNQPLAKWDI
+714 TLSFNQPLAKWDI
-727 KSVENMKCMFSE
+727 KSVENMKFMFSY

-765 KVKLNIPTKQSSA
+765 KVKLNIPIPTKQSSA

-842 GKKGKFNKEKYEK
+842 GKRGKFNKEKYEK

-863 LNTLKSLN
+863 LNTLKSIN

-885 NSIIET
+885 DSIIET
-891 RDMELY
+891 REMELY

-911 MSEDEWLACDPVKEY
+911 MSKDEWLACDPVKEY
-926 LESLEK
+926 LESFEF
-932 EYE
+932 

>member
-1 MQNTQEKIVTYEEIQ
+1 MQNTQNEFIIYKEIQ
-16 KNTMLKWFFDSK
+16 KNTMLKWLFDSK
-28 IKHTADDEFFKAWQ
+28 IKHTTEDEFFKEWQ
-42 EYIKNEDMERIYLL
+42 EYVKNENMERVYLL
-56 EPLEDKSVKKLHWS
+56 EPLEAKSVKNLHWR

-118 LEEVKKV
+118 LEEVKKLF
-125 ILLLV
+125 LLLA

-139 FYNRDIDRREFEPL
+139 FYYKMSYDHKFEPL
-153 VFDLVSDYK
+153 VFNLVSDYE
-162 YQDKKQKPKQLELL
+162 YRDKKQKPKQLEVL

-185 PNIKNIGG
+185 PNIKNIEG

-201 YTDSSFTQVVIES
+201 DTDSSFAQVVIES

-263 NKWGETPLEMSESQS
+263 NKWGKTPLEMSESQS

-309 EESEKIGKNKRENE
+309 EESEKIAKNKRKNE

-354 KLNPIYYIYTK
+354 KLSPIYYIYTK

-379 NKRDELKALIKD
+379 NKRDELKALVKD

-469 QPLDKWDTRNVTNM
+469 QPLDKWDT
-483 SEMFYYTRSFNQ
+483 
-495 PLESWN
+495 
-501 VSNVRNMSGMFYR
+501 
-514 AESFNQ
+514 
-520 PLDKWDTSN
+520 SN
-529 VTNMSDMFHKALS
+529 VTNMSKMFH
-542 FNKPLEN
+542 
-549 WNVSNVRNMSGM
+549 
-561 FYGAQSFNQ
+561 
-570 PLDKW
+570 
-575 DTSNVTNMSDMFR
+575 

-595 PIESWDV
+595 PIENWDV

-617 FNQPLDKWDTS
+617 FNQPLNKWDTS
-628 NVTNMSD
+628 NVTNMS
-635 MFYKAE
+635 
-641 KFNQPLESWN
+641 
-651 VSNVANMRNMF
+651 
-662 SETDLFNQPIENW
+662 
-675 DVSNV
+675 
-680 RDMGKMFDNAKK
+680 KMFHKAKK
-692 FNQPLESWNVSNVRN
+692 FNQPLENWNVSNVRN
-707 MYCMFNE
+707 MYGMFYE
-714 TSLFNQPLAKWDI
+714 TLSFNQPLAKWDI
-727 KSVENMKCMFSE
+727 KSVENMKFMFSY

-765 KVKLNIPTKQSSA
+765 KVKLNIPIPTKQSSA

-842 GKKGKFNKEKYEK
+842 GKRGKFNKEKYEK

-863 LNTLKSLN
+863 LNTLKSIN

-885 NSIIET
+885 DSIIET
-891 RDMELY
+891 REMELY

-911 MSEDEWLACDPVKEY
+911 MSKDEWLACDPVKEY
-926 LESLEK
+926 LESFEF
-932 EYE
+932 

>member
-1 MQNTQEKIVTYEEIQ
+1 
-16 KNTMLKWFFDSK
+16 
-28 IKHTADDEFFKAWQ
+28 
-42 EYIKNEDMERIYLL
+42 
-56 EPLEDKSVKKLHWS
+56 
-70 DRLTMAQFI
+70 MAQFI

-118 LEEVKKV
+118 LEEVKKLF
-125 ILLLV
+125 LLLA

-139 FYNRDIDRREFEPL
+139 FYYKMSYDHKFEPL
-153 VFDLVSDYK
+153 VFNLVSDYE
-162 YQDKKQKPKQLELL
+162 YRDKKQKPKQLEVL

-185 PNIKNIGG
+185 PNIKNIEG

-201 YTDSSFTQVVIES
+201 DTDSSFAQVVIES

-263 NKWGETPLEMSESQS
+263 NKWGKTPLEMSESQS

-309 EESEKIGKNKRENE
+309 EESEKIGKNKRKNE

-354 KLNPIYYIYTK
+354 KLSPIYYIYTK

-379 NKRDELKALIKD
+379 NKRDELKALVKD

-469 QPLDKWDTRNVTNM
+469 QPLDKWDT
-483 SEMFYYTRSFNQ
+483 
-495 PLESWN
+495 
-501 VSNVRNMSGMFYR
+501 
-514 AESFNQ
+514 
-520 PLDKWDTSN
+520 SN
-529 VTNMSDMFHKALS
+529 VTNMSKMFHKALS
-542 FNKPLEN
+542 FNKPIEN
-549 WNVSNVRNMSGM
+549 
-561 FYGAQSFNQ
+561 
-570 PLDKW
+570 
-575 DTSNVTNMSDMFR
+575 
-588 KALSFNE
+588 
-595 PIESWDV
+595 WDV

-617 FNQPLDKWDTS
+617 FNQPLNKWDTS
-628 NVTNMSD
+628 NVTNMSK
-635 MFYKAE
+635 MFHKALS
-641 KFNQPLESWN
+641 FNK
-651 VSNVANMRNMF
+651 
-662 SETDLFNQPIENW
+662 PIENW

-680 RDMGKMFDNAKK
+680 RDMGGMFGETDVFNQPLNKWDTSNVTNMSEMFYKAKK
-692 FNQPLESWNVSNVRN
+692 FNQPLENWNVSNVRN
-707 MYCMFNE
+707 MYGMFYE
-714 TSLFNQPLAKWDI
+714 TLSFNQPLAKWDI
-727 KSVENMKCMFSE
+727 KSVENMKFMFSY

-765 KVKLNIPTKQSSA
+765 KVKLNIPIPTKQSSA

-842 GKKGKFNKEKYEK
+842 GKRGKFNKEKYEK

-863 LNTLKSLN
+863 LNTLKSIN

-885 NSIIET
+885 DSIIET
-891 RDMELY
+891 REMELY

-911 MSEDEWLACDPVKEY
+911 MSKDEWLACDPVKEY
-926 LESLEK
+926 LESFEF
-932 EYE
+932 

>member
-1 MQNTQEKIVTYEEIQ
+1 MQNTQNEFIIYKEIQ
-16 KNTMLKWFFDSK
+16 KNTMLKWLFDSK
-28 IKHTADDEFFKAWQ
+28 IKHTTEDEFFKEWQ
-42 EYIKNEDMERIYLL
+42 EYVKNENMERVYLL
-56 EPLEDKSVKKLHWS
+56 EPLEAKSVKNLHWR

-91 EFILQFIHDKKYL
+91 EFILQFIHNKKYL

-118 LEEVKKV
+118 LEEVKKLF
-125 ILLLV
+125 LLLA

-139 FYNRDIDRREFEPL
+139 FYYKMSYDHKFEPL
-153 VFDLVSDYK
+153 VFNLVSDYE
-162 YQDKKQKPKQLELL
+162 YRDKKQKPKQLEVL

-185 PNIKNIGG
+185 PNIKNIEG

-201 YTDSSFTQVVIES
+201 DTDSSFAQVVIES

-263 NKWGETPLEMSESQS
+263 NKWGKTPLEMSESQS

-309 EESEKIGKNKRENE
+309 EESEKIGKNKRKNE

-354 KLNPIYYIYTK
+354 KLSPIYYIYTK

-379 NKRDELKALIKD
+379 NKRDELKALVKD

-469 QPLDKWDTRNVTNM
+469 QPLDKWDT
-483 SEMFYYTRSFNQ
+483 
-495 PLESWN
+495 
-501 VSNVRNMSGMFYR
+501 
-514 AESFNQ
+514 
-520 PLDKWDTSN
+520 SN
-529 VTNMSDMFHKALS
+529 VTNMSKMFHKALS
-542 FNKPLEN
+542 FNKPIEN
-549 WNVSNVRNMSGM
+549 
-561 FYGAQSFNQ
+561 
-570 PLDKW
+570 
-575 DTSNVTNMSDMFR
+575 
-588 KALSFNE
+588 
-595 PIESWDV
+595 WDV

-617 FNQPLDKWDTS
+617 FNQPLNKWDTS
-628 NVTNMSD
+628 NVTNMSK
-635 MFYKAE
+635 MFHKALS
-641 KFNQPLESWN
+641 FNK
-651 VSNVANMRNMF
+651 
-662 SETDLFNQPIENW
+662 PIENW

-680 RDMGKMFDNAKK
+680 RDMGGMFGETDVFNQPLNKWDTSNVTNMSEMFYKAKK
-692 FNQPLESWNVSNVRN
+692 FNQPLENWNVSNVRN
-707 MYCMFNE
+707 MYGMFYE
-714 TSLFNQPLAKWDI
+714 TLSFNQPLAKWDI
-727 KSVENMKCMFSE
+727 KSVENMKFMFSY

-747 DTWDLSKV
+747 DTWDISKV

-765 KVKLNIPTKQSSA
+765 KVKLNIPIPTKQSSA

-842 GKKGKFNKEKYEK
+842 GKRGKFNKEKYEK

-863 LNTLKSLN
+863 LNTLKSIN

-885 NSIIET
+885 DSIIET
-891 RDMELY
+891 REMELY

-911 MSEDEWLACDPVKEY
+911 MSKDEWLACDPVKEY
-926 LESLEK
+926 LESFEF
-932 EYE
+932 

>member
-1 MQNTQEKIVTYEEIQ
+1 MQNTQNEFIIYKEIQ
-16 KNTMLKWFFDSK
+16 KNTMLKWLFDSK
-28 IKHTADDEFFKAWQ
+28 IKHTTEDEFFKEWQ
-42 EYIKNEDMERIYLL
+42 EYVKNENMERVYLL
-56 EPLEDKSVKKLHWS
+56 EPLEAKSVKNLHWR

-118 LEEVKKV
+118 LEEVKKLF
-125 ILLLV
+125 LLLA

-139 FYNRDIDRREFEPL
+139 FYYKMSYDHKFEPL
-153 VFDLVSDYK
+153 VFNLVSDYE
-162 YQDKKQKPKQLELL
+162 YRDKKQKPKQLEVL

-185 PNIKNIGG
+185 PNIKNIEG

-201 YTDSSFTQVVIES
+201 DTDSSFAQVVIES

-229 DMYRDETAL
+229 YMYRDETAL

-263 NKWGETPLEMSESQS
+263 NKWGKTPLEMSESQS

-309 EESEKIGKNKRENE
+309 EESEKIGKNKRKNE

-354 KLNPIYYIYTK
+354 KLSPIYYIYTK

-379 NKRDELKALIKD
+379 NKRDELKALVKD

-469 QPLDKWDTRNVTNM
+469 QPLDKWDT
-483 SEMFYYTRSFNQ
+483 
-495 PLESWN
+495 
-501 VSNVRNMSGMFYR
+501 
-514 AESFNQ
+514 
-520 PLDKWDTSN
+520 SN
-529 VTNMSDMFHKALS
+529 VTNMSKMFHKALS
-542 FNKPLEN
+542 FNKP
-549 WNVSNVRNMSGM
+549 
-561 FYGAQSFNQ
+561 
-570 PLDKW
+570 
-575 DTSNVTNMSDMFR
+575 
-588 KALSFNE
+588 
-595 PIESWDV
+595 
-602 SNVRDMGGMFGETDV
+602 
-617 FNQPLDKWDTS
+617 
-628 NVTNMSD
+628 
-635 MFYKAE
+635 
-641 KFNQPLESWN
+641 
-651 VSNVANMRNMF
+651 
-662 SETDLFNQPIENW
+662 IENW
-675 DVSNV
+675 Y
-680 RDMGKMFDNAKK
+680 
-692 FNQPLESWNVSNVRN
+692 VSNVRN
-707 MYCMFNE
+707 MYGMFYE
-714 TSLFNQPLAKWDI
+714 TLSFNQPLAKWDI
-727 KSVENMKCMFSE
+727 KSVENMKFMFSY

-765 KVKLNIPTKQSSA
+765 KVKLNIPIPTKQSSA

-812 DYDDCEEYE
+812 DYDHCEEYE

-842 GKKGKFNKEKYEK
+842 GKRGKFNKEKYEK

-863 LNTLKSLN
+863 LNTLKSIN

-885 NSIIET
+885 DSIIET
-891 RDMELY
+891 REMELY

-911 MSEDEWLACDPVKEY
+911 MSKDEWLACFHGILKVIRR
-926 LESLEK
+926 SI
-932 EYE
+932 

>member
-1 MQNTQEKIVTYEEIQ
+1 MQNTQNEFIIYKEIQ
-16 KNTMLKWFFDSK
+16 KNTMLKWLFDSK
-28 IKHTADDEFFKAWQ
+28 IKHTTEDEFFKEWQ
-42 EYIKNEDMERIYLL
+42 EYVKNENMERVYLL
-56 EPLEDKSVKKLHWS
+56 EPLEAKSVKNLHWR

-118 LEEVKKV
+118 LEEVKKLF
-125 ILLLV
+125 LLLA

-139 FYNRDIDRREFEPL
+139 FYYKMSYDHKFEPL
-153 VFDLVSDYK
+153 VFNLVSDYE
-162 YQDKKQKPKQLELL
+162 YRDKKQKPKQLEVL

-185 PNIKNIGG
+185 PNIKNIEG

-201 YTDSSFTQVVIES
+201 DTDSSFAQVVIES

-263 NKWGETPLEMSESQS
+263 NKWGKTPLEMSESQS

-309 EESEKIGKNKRENE
+309 EESEKIGKNKRKNE

-354 KLNPIYYIYTK
+354 KLSPIYYIYTK

-379 NKRDELKALIKD
+379 NKRDELKALVKD

-469 QPLDKWDTRNVTNM
+469 QPLDKWDT
-483 SEMFYYTRSFNQ
+483 
-495 PLESWN
+495 
-501 VSNVRNMSGMFYR
+501 
-514 AESFNQ
+514 
-520 PLDKWDTSN
+520 SN
-529 VTNMSDMFHKALS
+529 VTNMSKMFHKALS
-542 FNKPLEN
+542 FNK
-549 WNVSNVRNMSGM
+549 
-561 FYGAQSFNQ
+561 
-570 PLDKW
+570 
-575 DTSNVTNMSDMFR
+575 
-588 KALSFNE
+588 
-595 PIESWDV
+595 
-602 SNVRDMGGMFGETDV
+602 
-617 FNQPLDKWDTS
+617 
-628 NVTNMSD
+628 
-635 MFYKAE
+635 
-641 KFNQPLESWN
+641 
-651 VSNVANMRNMF
+651 
-662 SETDLFNQPIENW
+662 PIENW

-680 RDMGKMFDNAKK
+680 RDMYGMF
-692 FNQPLESWNVSNVRN
+692 
-707 MYCMFNE
+707 YE
-714 TSLFNQPLAKWDI
+714 TLSFNQPLAKWDI
-727 KSVENMKCMFSE
+727 KSVENMKFMFSY

-765 KVKLNIPTKQSSA
+765 KVKLNIPIPTKQSSA

-842 GKKGKFNKEKYEK
+842 GKRGKFNKEKYEK

-863 LNTLKSLN
+863 LNTLKSIN

-885 NSIIET
+885 DSIIET
-891 RDMELY
+891 REMELY

-911 MSEDEWLACDPVKEY
+911 MSKDEWLACDPVKEY
-926 LESLEK
+926 LESFEF
-932 EYE
+932 

>member
-1 MQNTQEKIVTYEEIQ
+1 
-16 KNTMLKWFFDSK
+16 MLL
-28 IKHTADDEFFKAWQ
+28 A
-42 EYIKNEDMERIYLL
+42 
-56 EPLEDKSVKKLHWS
+56 
-70 DRLTMAQFI
+70 
-79 FLHPVYFSYEYY
+79 
-91 EFILQFIHDKKYL
+91 
-104 NILLYLLCISKKNQ
+104 
-118 LEEVKKV
+118 
-125 ILLLV
+125 

-139 FYNRDIDRREFEPL
+139 FYYKMSYDHKFEPL
-153 VFDLVSDYK
+153 VFDLVSDYE

-185 PNIKNIGG
+185 PNIKNIEG

-201 YTDSSFTQVVIES
+201 DTDSSFAQVVIES

-229 DMYRDETAL
+229 DMYHDETAL

-263 NKWGETPLEMSESQS
+263 NKWGKTPLEMSESQS

-309 EESEKIGKNKRENE
+309 EESEKIGKNKRKNE

-354 KLNPIYYIYTK
+354 KLSPIYYLYTK

-379 NKRDELKALIKD
+379 NKRDELKALVKD

-469 QPLDKWDTRNVTNM
+469 QPLDKWDTSNVINM
-483 SEMFYYTRSFNQ
+483 SEMFDKAKKFNQ
-495 PLESWN
+495 
-501 VSNVRNMSGMFYR
+501 
-514 AESFNQ
+514 
-520 PLDKWDTSN
+520 
-529 VTNMSDMFHKALS
+529 
-542 FNKPLEN
+542 PLEN
-549 WNVSNVRNMSGM
+549 WNVSNVRNMYGM
-561 FYGAQSFNQ
+561 FYRAQSFNQ

-575 DTSNVTNMSDMFR
+575 D
-588 KALSFNE
+588 
-595 PIESWDV
+595 
-602 SNVRDMGGMFGETDV
+602 
-617 FNQPLDKWDTS
+617 
-628 NVTNMSD
+628 
-635 MFYKAE
+635 
-641 KFNQPLESWN
+641 
-651 VSNVANMRNMF
+651 
-662 SETDLFNQPIENW
+662 
-675 DVSNV
+675 
-680 RDMGKMFDNAKK
+680 
-692 FNQPLESWNVSNVRN
+692 
-707 MYCMFNE
+707 
-714 TSLFNQPLAKWDI
+714 I
-727 KSVENMKCMFSE
+727 KSVENMKFMFSY

-765 KVKLNIPTKQSSA
+765 KVKLNIPIPTKQSSA

-842 GKKGKFNKEKYEK
+842 GKRGKFNKEKYEK
-855 KYAKAFEI
+855 NMQKLLRF
-863 LNTLKSLN
+863 
-871 PDESGIECSAADRL
+871 
-885 NSIIET
+885 
-891 RDMELY
+891 
-897 DDPAAYGYADFEDK
+897 
-911 MSEDEWLACDPVKEY
+911 
-926 LESLEK
+926 
-932 EYE
+932 

>member
-1 MQNTQEKIVTYEEIQ
+1 MQNTQNEFIIYKEIQ
-16 KNTMLKWFFDSK
+16 KNTMLKWLFDSK
-28 IKHTADDEFFKAWQ
+28 IKHTTEDEFFKEWQ
-42 EYIKNEDMERIYLL
+42 EYVKNENMERVYLL
-56 EPLEDKSVKKLHWS
+56 EPLEAKSVKNLHWR

-118 LEEVKKV
+118 LEEVKKLF
-125 ILLLV
+125 LLLA

-139 FYNRDIDRREFEPL
+139 FYYKMSYDHKFEPL
-153 VFDLVSDYK
+153 VFNLVSDYE
-162 YQDKKQKPKQLELL
+162 YRDKKQKPKQLEVL

-185 PNIKNIGG
+185 PNIKNIEG

-201 YTDSSFTQVVIES
+201 DTDSSFAQVVIES

-263 NKWGETPLEMSESQS
+263 NKWGKTPLEMSESQS

-309 EESEKIGKNKRENE
+309 EESEKIGKNKRKNE

-354 KLNPIYYIYTK
+354 KLSPIYYIYTK

-379 NKRDELKALIKD
+379 NKRDELKALVKD

-469 QPLDKWDTRNVTNM
+469 QPLDKWDT
-483 SEMFYYTRSFNQ
+483 
-495 PLESWN
+495 
-501 VSNVRNMSGMFYR
+501 
-514 AESFNQ
+514 
-520 PLDKWDTSN
+520 SN
-529 VTNMSDMFHKALS
+529 VTNMSKMFHKALS
-542 FNKPLEN
+542 FNKPIEN
-549 WNVSNVRNMSGM
+549 
-561 FYGAQSFNQ
+561 
-570 PLDKW
+570 
-575 DTSNVTNMSDMFR
+575 
-588 KALSFNE
+588 
-595 PIESWDV
+595 WDV

-617 FNQPLDKWDTS
+617 FNQPLNKWDTS
-628 NVTNMSD
+628 NVTNMSE
-635 MFYKAE
+635 MFYK
-641 KFNQPLESWN
+641 
-651 VSNVANMRNMF
+651 
-662 SETDLFNQPIENW
+662 
-675 DVSNV
+675 
-680 RDMGKMFDNAKK
+680 AKK
-692 FNQPLESWNVSNVRN
+692 FNQPLENWNVSNVRN
-707 MYCMFNE
+707 MYGMFYE
-714 TSLFNQPLAKWDI
+714 TLSFNQPLAKWDI
-727 KSVENMKCMFSE
+727 KSVENMKFMFSY

-765 KVKLNIPTKQSSA
+765 KVKLNIPIPTKQSSA

-842 GKKGKFNKEKYEK
+842 GKRGKFNKEKYEK
-855 KYAKAFEI
+855 KYAKAFDI
-863 LNTLKSLN
+863 LNTLKSIN

-885 NSIIET
+885 DSIIET
-891 RDMELY
+891 REMELY

-911 MSEDEWLACDPVKEY
+911 MSKDEWLACDPVKEY
-926 LESLEK
+926 LESFEF
-932 EYE
+932 

>member
-1 MQNTQEKIVTYEEIQ
+1 MQNTQNEFIIYKEIQ
-16 KNTMLKWFFDSK
+16 KNTMLKWLFDSK
-28 IKHTADDEFFKAWQ
+28 IKHTTEDEFFKEWQ
-42 EYIKNEDMERIYLL
+42 EYVKNENMERVYLL
-56 EPLEDKSVKKLHWS
+56 EPLEAKSVKNLHWR

-118 LEEVKKV
+118 LEEVKKLF
-125 ILLLV
+125 LLLA

-139 FYNRDIDRREFEPL
+139 FYYKMSYDHKFEPL
-153 VFDLVSDYK
+153 VFNLVSDYE
-162 YQDKKQKPKQLELL
+162 YRDKKQKPKQLEVL

-185 PNIKNIGG
+185 PNIKNIEG

-201 YTDSSFTQVVIES
+201 DTDSSFAQVVIES

-263 NKWGETPLEMSESQS
+263 NKWGKTPLEMSESQS

-309 EESEKIGKNKRENE
+309 EESEKIGKNKRKNE

-354 KLNPIYYIYTK
+354 KLSPIYYIYTK

-379 NKRDELKALIKD
+379 NKRDELKALVKD

-469 QPLDKWDTRNVTNM
+469 QPLDKWDT
-483 SEMFYYTRSFNQ
+483 
-495 PLESWN
+495 
-501 VSNVRNMSGMFYR
+501 
-514 AESFNQ
+514 
-520 PLDKWDTSN
+520 SN
-529 VTNMSDMFHKALS
+529 VTNMSKMFHKALS
-542 FNKPLEN
+542 FNKPIEN
-549 WNVSNVRNMSGM
+549 
-561 FYGAQSFNQ
+561 
-570 PLDKW
+570 
-575 DTSNVTNMSDMFR
+575 
-588 KALSFNE
+588 
-595 PIESWDV
+595 WDV

-617 FNQPLDKWDTS
+617 FNQPLNKWDTS
-628 NVTNMSD
+628 NVTNMSK
-635 MFYKAE
+635 MFHKALS
-641 KFNQPLESWN
+641 FNE
-651 VSNVANMRNMF
+651 
-662 SETDLFNQPIENW
+662 PIENW

-680 RDMGKMFDNAKK
+680 RDMGGMFGETDVFNQPLNKWDTSNVTNMSEMFYKAKK
-692 FNQPLESWNVSNVRN
+692 FNQPLENWNVSNVRN
-707 MYCMFNE
+707 MYGMFYE
-714 TSLFNQPLAKWDI
+714 TLSFNQPLAKWDI
-727 KSVENMKCMFSE
+727 KSVENMKFMFSY

-765 KVKLNIPTKQSSA
+765 KVKLNIPIPTKQSSA

-842 GKKGKFNKEKYEK
+842 GKRGKFNKEKYEK

-863 LNTLKSLN
+863 LNTLKSIN

-885 NSIIET
+885 DSIIET
-891 RDMELY
+891 REMELY

-911 MSEDEWLACDPVKEY
+911 MSKDEWLACDPVKEY
-926 LESLEK
+926 LESFEF
-932 EYE
+932 

>member
-1 MQNTQEKIVTYEEIQ
+1 MQNTQNEFIIYKEIQ
-16 KNTMLKWFFDSK
+16 KNTMLKWLFDSK
-28 IKHTADDEFFKAWQ
+28 IKHTTEDEFFKEWQ
-42 EYIKNEDMERIYLL
+42 EYVKNENMERVYLL
-56 EPLEDKSVKKLHWS
+56 EPLEAKSVKNLHWR

-118 LEEVKKV
+118 LEEVKKLF
-125 ILLLV
+125 LLLA

-139 FYNRDIDRREFEPL
+139 FYYKMSYDHKFEPL
-153 VFDLVSDYK
+153 VFNLVSDYE
-162 YQDKKQKPKQLELL
+162 YRDKKQKPKQIDVL

-185 PNIKNIGG
+185 PNIKNIEG

-201 YTDSSFTQVVIES
+201 DTDSSFAQVVIES

-263 NKWGETPLEMSESQS
+263 NKWGKTPLEMSESQS

-309 EESEKIGKNKRENE
+309 EESEKIGKNKRKNE

-354 KLNPIYYIYTK
+354 KLSPIYYIYTK

-379 NKRDELKALIKD
+379 NKRDELKALVKD

-469 QPLDKWDTRNVTNM
+469 QPLDKWDT
-483 SEMFYYTRSFNQ
+483 
-495 PLESWN
+495 
-501 VSNVRNMSGMFYR
+501 
-514 AESFNQ
+514 
-520 PLDKWDTSN
+520 SN
-529 VTNMSDMFHKALS
+529 VTNMSKMFHKALS
-542 FNKPLEN
+542 FNKPIEN
-549 WNVSNVRNMSGM
+549 
-561 FYGAQSFNQ
+561 
-570 PLDKW
+570 
-575 DTSNVTNMSDMFR
+575 
-588 KALSFNE
+588 
-595 PIESWDV
+595 WDV

-617 FNQPLDKWDTS
+617 FNQPLNKWDTS
-628 NVTNMSD
+628 NVTNMSK
-635 MFYKAE
+635 MFHKALS
-641 KFNQPLESWN
+641 FNK
-651 VSNVANMRNMF
+651 
-662 SETDLFNQPIENW
+662 PIENW

-680 RDMGKMFDNAKK
+680 RDMGGMFGETDVFNQPLNKWDTSNVTNMSEMFYKAKK
-692 FNQPLESWNVSNVRN
+692 FNQPLENWNVSNVRN
-707 MYCMFNE
+707 MYGMFYE
-714 TSLFNQPLAKWDI
+714 TLSFNQPLAKWDI
-727 KSVENMKCMFSE
+727 KSVENMKFMFSY

-765 KVKLNIPTKQSSA
+765 KVKLNIPIPTKQSSA

-842 GKKGKFNKEKYEK
+842 GKRGKFNKEKYEK

-863 LNTLKSLN
+863 LNTLKSIN

-885 NSIIET
+885 DSIIET
-891 RDMELY
+891 REMELY

-911 MSEDEWLACDPVKEY
+911 MSKDEWLACDPVKEY
-926 LESLEK
+926 LESFEF
-932 EYE
+932 

>member
-1 MQNTQEKIVTYEEIQ
+1 MQNTQNEFIIYKEIQ
-16 KNTMLKWFFDSK
+16 KNTMLKWLFDSK
-28 IKHTADDEFFKAWQ
+28 IKHTTEDEFFKEWQ
-42 EYIKNEDMERIYLL
+42 EYVKNENMERVYLL
-56 EPLEDKSVKKLHWS
+56 EPLEAKSVKNLHWR

-118 LEEVKKV
+118 LEEVKKLF
-125 ILLLV
+125 LLLA

-139 FYNRDIDRREFEPL
+139 FYYKMSYDHKFEPL
-153 VFDLVSDYK
+153 VFNLVSDYE
-162 YQDKKQKPKQLELL
+162 YRDKKQKPKQLEVL

-185 PNIKNIGG
+185 PNIKNIEG

-201 YTDSSFTQVVIES
+201 DTDSSFAQVVIES

-263 NKWGETPLEMSESQS
+263 NKWGKTPLEMSESQS

-309 EESEKIGKNKRENE
+309 EESEKIGKNKRKNE

-354 KLNPIYYIYTK
+354 KLSPIYYIYTK

-379 NKRDELKALIKD
+379 NKRDELKALVKD

-469 QPLDKWDTRNVTNM
+469 QPLDKWDT
-483 SEMFYYTRSFNQ
+483 
-495 PLESWN
+495 
-501 VSNVRNMSGMFYR
+501 
-514 AESFNQ
+514 
-520 PLDKWDTSN
+520 SN
-529 VTNMSDMFHKALS
+529 VTNMSKMFH
-542 FNKPLEN
+542 
-549 WNVSNVRNMSGM
+549 
-561 FYGAQSFNQ
+561 
-570 PLDKW
+570 
-575 DTSNVTNMSDMFR
+575 

-595 PIESWDV
+595 PIENWDV

-617 FNQPLDKWDTS
+617 FNQPLNKWDTS
-628 NVTNMSD
+628 NVTNMSK
-635 MFYKAE
+635 MFHKALS
-641 KFNQPLESWN
+641 FNE
-651 VSNVANMRNMF
+651 
-662 SETDLFNQPIENW
+662 PIENW

-680 RDMGKMFDNAKK
+680 RDMGGMFGETDVFNQPLNKWDTSNVTNMSKMFHKALSFNEPIENWDVSNVRDMGGMFGETDVFNQPLNKWDTSNVTNMSEMFYKAKK
-692 FNQPLESWNVSNVRN
+692 FNQPLENWNVSNVRN
-707 MYCMFNE
+707 MYGMFYE
-714 TSLFNQPLAKWDI
+714 TLSFNQPLAKWDI
-727 KSVENMKCMFSE
+727 KSVENMKFMFSY

-765 KVKLNIPTKQSSA
+765 KVKLNIPIPTKQSSA

-842 GKKGKFNKEKYEK
+842 GKRGKFNKEKYEK

-863 LNTLKSLN
+863 LNTLKSIN

-885 NSIIET
+885 DSIIET
-891 RDMELY
+891 REMELY

-911 MSEDEWLACDPVKEY
+911 MSKDEWLACDPVKEY
-926 LESLEK
+926 LESFEF
-932 EYE
+932 

>member
-1 MQNTQEKIVTYEEIQ
+1 MQNTQNEFIIYKEIQ
-16 KNTMLKWFFDSK
+16 KNTMLKWLFDSK
-28 IKHTADDEFFKAWQ
+28 IKHTTEDEFFKEWQ
-42 EYIKNEDMERIYLL
+42 EYVKNENMERVYLL
-56 EPLEDKSVKKLHWS
+56 EPLEAKSVKNLHWR

-118 LEEVKKV
+118 LEEVKKLF
-125 ILLLV
+125 LLLA

-139 FYNRDIDRREFEPL
+139 FYYKMSYDHKFEPL
-153 VFDLVSDYK
+153 VFNLVSDYE
-162 YQDKKQKPKQLELL
+162 YRDKKQKPKQLEVL

-185 PNIKNIGG
+185 PNIKNIEG

-201 YTDSSFTQVVIES
+201 DTDSSFAQVVIES

-263 NKWGETPLEMSESQS
+263 NKWGKTPLEMSESQS

-309 EESEKIGKNKRENE
+309 EESEKIGKNKRKNE

-354 KLNPIYYIYTK
+354 KLSPIYYIYTK

-379 NKRDELKALIKD
+379 NKRDELKALVKD

-469 QPLDKWDTRNVTNM
+469 QPLDKWDT
-483 SEMFYYTRSFNQ
+483 
-495 PLESWN
+495 
-501 VSNVRNMSGMFYR
+501 
-514 AESFNQ
+514 
-520 PLDKWDTSN
+520 SN
-529 VTNMSDMFHKALS
+529 VTNMSKMFHKALS
-542 FNKPLEN
+542 FNKPIEN
-549 WNVSNVRNMSGM
+549 
-561 FYGAQSFNQ
+561 
-570 PLDKW
+570 
-575 DTSNVTNMSDMFR
+575 
-588 KALSFNE
+588 
-595 PIESWDV
+595 WDV

-617 FNQPLDKWDTS
+617 FNQPLNKWDTS
-628 NVTNMSD
+628 NVTNMSK
-635 MFYKAE
+635 MFHKALS
-641 KFNQPLESWN
+641 FNK
-651 VSNVANMRNMF
+651 
-662 SETDLFNQPIENW
+662 PIENW

-680 RDMGKMFDNAKK
+680 RDMGGMFGETDVFNQPLNKWDTSNVTNMSEMFYKAKK
-692 FNQPLESWNVSNVRN
+692 FNQPLENWNVSNVRN
-707 MYCMFNE
+707 MYGMFYE
-714 TSLFNQPLAKWDI
+714 TLSFNQPLAKWDI
-727 KSVENMKCMFSE
+727 KSVENMKFMFSY

-747 DTWDLSKV
+747 DTWDISKV

-765 KVKLNIPTKQSSA
+765 KVKLNIPIPTKQSSA

-842 GKKGKFNKEKYEK
+842 GKRGKFNKEKYEK

-863 LNTLKSLN
+863 LNTLKSIN

-885 NSIIET
+885 DSIIET
-891 RDMELY
+891 REMELY

-911 MSEDEWLACDPVKEY
+911 MSKDEWLACDPVKEY
-926 LESLEK
+926 LESFEF
-932 EYE
+932 

>member
-1 MQNTQEKIVTYEEIQ
+1 MQNTQNEFIIYKEIQ
-16 KNTMLKWFFDSK
+16 KNTMLKWLFDSK
-28 IKHTADDEFFKAWQ
+28 IKHTTEDEFFKEWQ
-42 EYIKNEDMERIYLL
+42 EYVKNENMERVYLL
-56 EPLEDKSVKKLHWS
+56 EPLEAKSVKNLHWR

-118 LEEVKKV
+118 LEEVKKLF
-125 ILLLV
+125 LLLA

-139 FYNRDIDRREFEPL
+139 FYYKMSYDHKFEPL
-153 VFDLVSDYK
+153 VFNLVSDYE
-162 YQDKKQKPKQLELL
+162 YRDKKQKPKQLEVL

-185 PNIKNIGG
+185 PNIKNIEG

-201 YTDSSFTQVVIES
+201 DTDSSFAQVVIES

-263 NKWGETPLEMSESQS
+263 NKWGKTPLEMSESQS

-299 KAKNCKNSIW
+299 KAKNCKNSIC
-309 EESEKIGKNKRENE
+309 EESEKIGKNKRQNE

-354 KLNPIYYIYTK
+354 KLSPIYYIYTK

-379 NKRDELKALIKD
+379 NKRDELKALVKD

-469 QPLDKWDTRNVTNM
+469 QPLDKWDT
-483 SEMFYYTRSFNQ
+483 
-495 PLESWN
+495 
-501 VSNVRNMSGMFYR
+501 
-514 AESFNQ
+514 
-520 PLDKWDTSN
+520 SN
-529 VTNMSDMFHKALS
+529 VTNMSKMFHKALS
-542 FNKPLEN
+542 FNKPIEN
-549 WNVSNVRNMSGM
+549 
-561 FYGAQSFNQ
+561 
-570 PLDKW
+570 
-575 DTSNVTNMSDMFR
+575 
-588 KALSFNE
+588 
-595 PIESWDV
+595 WDV

-617 FNQPLDKWDTS
+617 FNQPLNKWDTS
-628 NVTNMSD
+628 NVTNMSE
-635 MFYKAE
+635 MFYK
-641 KFNQPLESWN
+641 
-651 VSNVANMRNMF
+651 
-662 SETDLFNQPIENW
+662 
-675 DVSNV
+675 
-680 RDMGKMFDNAKK
+680 AKK
-692 FNQPLESWNVSNVRN
+692 FNQPLENWNVSNVRN
-707 MYCMFNE
+707 MYGMFYE
-714 TSLFNQPLAKWDI
+714 TLSFNQPLAKWDI
-727 KSVENMKCMFSE
+727 KSVENMKFMFSY

-765 KVKLNIPTKQSSA
+765 KVKLNIPIPTKQSSA

-842 GKKGKFNKEKYEK
+842 GKRGKFNKEKYEK

-863 LNTLKSLN
+863 LNTLKSIN

-885 NSIIET
+885 DSIIET
-891 RDMELY
+891 REMELY

-911 MSEDEWLACDPVKEY
+911 MSKDEWLACDPVKEY
-926 LESLEK
+926 LESFEF
-932 EYE
+932 

>member
-1 MQNTQEKIVTYEEIQ
+1 MQNTQNEFIVYKEIQ
-16 KNTMLKWFFDSK
+16 ENTMLKWFFDSK
-28 IKHTADDEFFKAWQ
+28 IKHTTEDEFFKEWQ
-42 EYIKNEDMERIYLL
+42 EYVKNEDMERIYLL
-56 EPLEDKSVKKLHWS
+56 EPLEAKSVKNLHWR

-91 EFILQFIHDKKYL
+91 EFILQFIHNKKYL
-104 NILLYLLCISKKNQ
+104 NILIYLLCISKKNQ

-139 FYNRDIDRREFEPL
+139 FYYKMSYDHKFEPL

-176 RFLLEIGAD
+176 RFLLEIGVD
-185 PNIKNIGG
+185 PNIKNIEG

-201 YTDSSFTQVVIES
+201 DTDSSFAQVVIES

-229 DMYRDETAL
+229 NMYHDETAL

-263 NKWGETPLEMSESQS
+263 NKWGKTPLEMSESQS

-299 KAKNCKNSIW
+299 KSKNCKNSIW
-309 EESEKIGKNKRENE
+309 EESEKIGKNKRKNE

-354 KLNPIYYIYTK
+354 KLNPIYYLYTK

-379 NKRDELKALIKD
+379 NKRDELKALVKD

-469 QPLDKWDTRNVTNM
+469 QPIDKWDTSNVINM
-483 SEMFYYTRSFNQ
+483 SEMFYYALSFNK

-501 VSNVRNMSGMFYR
+501 VSNVRNMYGMFYR
-514 AESFNQ
+514 DQSFNQ

-529 VTNMSDMFHKALS
+529 VTNMSSMFHKALS

-561 FYGAQSFNQ
+561 FYGAKSFNQ

-575 DTSNVTNMSDMFR
+575 DTSNVINMSEMFR

-595 PIESWDV
+595 PIENWDV
-602 SNVRDMGGMFGETDV
+602 SNVRDMGGMFGETDVFNQPLNKWDTSNVTNMSEMFYKAKKFNQPLESWNVSNVANMKNMFGETDV

-628 NVTNMSD
+628 NVTNMS
-635 MFYKAE
+635 E
-641 KFNQPLESWN
+641 
-651 VSNVANMRNMF
+651 
-662 SETDLFNQPIENW
+662 
-675 DVSNV
+675 
-680 RDMGKMFDNAKK
+680 MFDKAKK
-692 FNQPLESWNVSNVRN
+692 FDQPLESWNVSNVRN
-707 MYCMFNE
+707 MYRMFYE
-714 TSLFNQPLAKWDI
+714 TLSFNQPLAKWDI
-727 KSVENMKCMFSE
+727 KSVENMKFMFSY

-765 KVKLNIPTKQSSA
+765 KVKLNIPIPTKQSSA

-842 GKKGKFNKEKYEK
+842 GKRVKFNKEKYEK

-871 PDESGIECSAADRL
+871 PDESSIECSAADRL
-885 NSIIET
+885 DSIIET

-897 DDPAAYGYADFEDK
+897 DDPAIYGYADFEDK
-911 MSEDEWLACDPVKEY
+911 MTEDEWLACDPVKEY
-926 LESLEK
+926 LESFEF
-932 EYE
+932 

>member
-1 MQNTQEKIVTYEEIQ
+1 MQNTQNEFIIYKEIQ
-16 KNTMLKWFFDSK
+16 KNTMLKWLFDSK
-28 IKHTADDEFFKAWQ
+28 IKHTTEDEFFKEWQ
-42 EYIKNEDMERIYLL
+42 EYVKNENMERVYLL
-56 EPLEDKSVKKLHWS
+56 EPLEAKSVKNLHWR

-118 LEEVKKV
+118 LEEVKKLF
-125 ILLLV
+125 LLLA

-139 FYNRDIDRREFEPL
+139 FYYKMSYDHKFEPL
-153 VFDLVSDYK
+153 VFNLVSDYE
-162 YQDKKQKPKQLELL
+162 YRDKKQKPKQLEVL

-185 PNIKNIGG
+185 PNIKNIEG

-201 YTDSSFTQVVIES
+201 DTDSSFAQVVIES

-263 NKWGETPLEMSESQS
+263 NKWGKTPLEMSESQS

-309 EESEKIGKNKRENE
+309 EESEKIGKNKRKNE

-354 KLNPIYYIYTK
+354 KLSPIYYIYTK
-365 KDLEKLKSGDKYKP
+365 KDLEKLKSGDKSKP
-379 NKRDELKALIKD
+379 NKRDELKALVKD

-469 QPLDKWDTRNVTNM
+469 QPLDKWDT
-483 SEMFYYTRSFNQ
+483 
-495 PLESWN
+495 
-501 VSNVRNMSGMFYR
+501 
-514 AESFNQ
+514 
-520 PLDKWDTSN
+520 SN
-529 VTNMSDMFHKALS
+529 VTNMSKMFHKALS
-542 FNKPLEN
+542 FNKPIEN
-549 WNVSNVRNMSGM
+549 
-561 FYGAQSFNQ
+561 
-570 PLDKW
+570 
-575 DTSNVTNMSDMFR
+575 
-588 KALSFNE
+588 
-595 PIESWDV
+595 WDV

-617 FNQPLDKWDTS
+617 FNQPLNKWDTS
-628 NVTNMSD
+628 NVTNMSE
-635 MFYKAE
+635 MFYK
-641 KFNQPLESWN
+641 
-651 VSNVANMRNMF
+651 
-662 SETDLFNQPIENW
+662 
-675 DVSNV
+675 
-680 RDMGKMFDNAKK
+680 AKK
-692 FNQPLESWNVSNVRN
+692 FNQPLENWNVSNVRN
-707 MYCMFNE
+707 MYGMFYE
-714 TSLFNQPLAKWDI
+714 TLSFNQPLAKWDI
-727 KSVENMKCMFSE
+727 KSVENMKFMFSY

-765 KVKLNIPTKQSSA
+765 KVKLNIPIPTKQSSA

-842 GKKGKFNKEKYEK
+842 GKRGKFNKEKYEK

-863 LNTLKSLN
+863 LNTLKSIN

-885 NSIIET
+885 DSIIET
-891 RDMELY
+891 REMELY

-911 MSEDEWLACDPVKEY
+911 MSKDEWLACDPVKEY
-926 LESLEK
+926 LESFEF
-932 EYE
+932 

>member
-1 MQNTQEKIVTYEEIQ
+1 MQNTQNEFIIYKEIQ
-16 KNTMLKWFFDSK
+16 KNTMLKWLFDSK
-28 IKHTADDEFFKAWQ
+28 IKHTTEDEFFKEWQ
-42 EYIKNEDMERIYLL
+42 EYVKNENMERVYLL
-56 EPLEDKSVKKLHWS
+56 EPLEAKSVKNLHWR

-118 LEEVKKV
+118 LEEVKKLF
-125 ILLLV
+125 LLLA

-139 FYNRDIDRREFEPL
+139 FYYKMSYDHKFEPL
-153 VFDLVSDYK
+153 VFNLVSDYE
-162 YQDKKQKPKQLELL
+162 YRDKKQKPKQLEVL

-185 PNIKNIGG
+185 PNIKNIEG

-201 YTDSSFTQVVIES
+201 DTDSSFAQVVIES

-263 NKWGETPLEMSESQS
+263 NKWGKTPLEMSESQS

-309 EESEKIGKNKRENE
+309 EESEKIGKNKRKNE

-354 KLNPIYYIYTK
+354 KLSPIYYIYTK

-379 NKRDELKALIKD
+379 NKRDELKALVKD

-469 QPLDKWDTRNVTNM
+469 QPLDKWDT
-483 SEMFYYTRSFNQ
+483 
-495 PLESWN
+495 
-501 VSNVRNMSGMFYR
+501 
-514 AESFNQ
+514 
-520 PLDKWDTSN
+520 SN
-529 VTNMSDMFHKALS
+529 VTNMSKMFHKALS
-542 FNKPLEN
+542 FNKPIEN
-549 WNVSNVRNMSGM
+549 
-561 FYGAQSFNQ
+561 
-570 PLDKW
+570 
-575 DTSNVTNMSDMFR
+575 
-588 KALSFNE
+588 
-595 PIESWDV
+595 WDV

-617 FNQPLDKWDTS
+617 FNQPLNKWDTS
-628 NVTNMSD
+628 NVTNMSK
-635 MFYKAE
+635 MFHKALS
-641 KFNQPLESWN
+641 FNK
-651 VSNVANMRNMF
+651 
-662 SETDLFNQPIENW
+662 PIENW

-680 RDMGKMFDNAKK
+680 RDMGGMFGETDVFNQPLNKWDTSNVTNMSEMFYKAKK

-707 MYCMFNE
+707 MYGMFYE
-714 TSLFNQPLAKWDI
+714 TLSFNQPLAKWDI
-727 KSVENMKCMFSE
+727 KSVENMKFMFSY

-765 KVKLNIPTKQSSA
+765 KVKLNIPIPTKQSSA

-842 GKKGKFNKEKYEK
+842 GKRGKFNKEKYEK

-863 LNTLKSLN
+863 LNTLKSIN

-885 NSIIET
+885 DSIIET
-891 RDMELY
+891 REMELY

-911 MSEDEWLACDPVKEY
+911 MSKDEWLACDPVKEY
-926 LESLEK
+926 LESFEF
-932 EYE
+932 

>member
-1 MQNTQEKIVTYEEIQ
+1 MQNTQNEFIIYKEIQ
-16 KNTMLKWFFDSK
+16 KNTMLKWLFDSK
-28 IKHTADDEFFKAWQ
+28 IKHTTEDEFFKEWQ
-42 EYIKNEDMERIYLL
+42 EYVKNENMERVYLL
-56 EPLEDKSVKKLHWS
+56 EPLEAKSVKNLHWR

-118 LEEVKKV
+118 LEEVKKLF
-125 ILLLV
+125 LLLA

-139 FYNRDIDRREFEPL
+139 FYYKMSYDHKFEPL
-153 VFDLVSDYK
+153 VFNLVSDYE
-162 YQDKKQKPKQLELL
+162 YRDKKQKPKQLEVL

-185 PNIKNIGG
+185 PNIKNIEG

-201 YTDSSFTQVVIES
+201 DTDSSFAQVVIES

-263 NKWGETPLEMSESQS
+263 NKWGKTPLEMSESQS

-309 EESEKIGKNKRENE
+309 EESEKIGKNKRKNE

-354 KLNPIYYIYTK
+354 KLSPIYYIYTK

-379 NKRDELKALIKD
+379 NKRDELKALVKD

-469 QPLDKWDTRNVTNM
+469 QPLDKWDT
-483 SEMFYYTRSFNQ
+483 
-495 PLESWN
+495 
-501 VSNVRNMSGMFYR
+501 
-514 AESFNQ
+514 
-520 PLDKWDTSN
+520 SN
-529 VTNMSDMFHKALS
+529 VTNMSKMFH
-542 FNKPLEN
+542 
-549 WNVSNVRNMSGM
+549 
-561 FYGAQSFNQ
+561 
-570 PLDKW
+570 
-575 DTSNVTNMSDMFR
+575 

-595 PIESWDV
+595 PIENWDV

-617 FNQPLDKWDTS
+617 FNQPLNKWDTS
-628 NVTNMSD
+628 NVTNMSE
-635 MFYKAE
+635 MFYK
-641 KFNQPLESWN
+641 
-651 VSNVANMRNMF
+651 
-662 SETDLFNQPIENW
+662 
-675 DVSNV
+675 
-680 RDMGKMFDNAKK
+680 AKK
-692 FNQPLESWNVSNVRN
+692 FNQPLENWNVSNVRN
-707 MYCMFNE
+707 MYGMFYE
-714 TSLFNQPLAKWDI
+714 TLSFNQPLAKWDI
-727 KSVENMKCMFSE
+727 KSVENMKFMFSY

-765 KVKLNIPTKQSSA
+765 KVKLNIPIPTKQSSA

-842 GKKGKFNKEKYEK
+842 GKRGKFNKEKYEK

-863 LNTLKSLN
+863 LNTLKSIN

-885 NSIIET
+885 DSIIET
-891 RDMELY
+891 REMELY
-897 DDPAAYGYADFEDK
+897 DDPAAYGYAK
-911 MSEDEWLACDPVKEY
+911 
-926 LESLEK
+926 
-932 EYE
+932 

>member
-1 MQNTQEKIVTYEEIQ
+1 MQNTQNEFIIYKEIQ
-16 KNTMLKWFFDSK
+16 KNTMLKWLFDSK
-28 IKHTADDEFFKAWQ
+28 IKHTTEDEFFKEWQ
-42 EYIKNEDMERIYLL
+42 EYVKNENMERVYLL
-56 EPLEDKSVKKLHWS
+56 EPLEAKSVKNLHWR

-91 EFILQFIHDKKYL
+91 EFILQFIHNKKYL

-118 LEEVKKV
+118 LEEVKKLF
-125 ILLLV
+125 LLLA

-139 FYNRDIDRREFEPL
+139 FYYKMSYDHKFEPL
-153 VFDLVSDYK
+153 VFNLVSDYE
-162 YQDKKQKPKQLELL
+162 YRDKKQKPKQLEVL

-185 PNIKNIGG
+185 PNIKNIEG

-201 YTDSSFTQVVIES
+201 DTDSSFAQVVIES

-263 NKWGETPLEMSESQS
+263 NKWGKTPLEMSESQS

-309 EESEKIGKNKRENE
+309 EESEKIGKNKRKNE

-354 KLNPIYYIYTK
+354 KLSPIYYIYTK

-379 NKRDELKALIKD
+379 NKRDELKALVKD

-469 QPLDKWDTRNVTNM
+469 QPLDKWDT
-483 SEMFYYTRSFNQ
+483 
-495 PLESWN
+495 
-501 VSNVRNMSGMFYR
+501 
-514 AESFNQ
+514 
-520 PLDKWDTSN
+520 SN
-529 VTNMSDMFHKALS
+529 VTNMSKMFH
-542 FNKPLEN
+542 
-549 WNVSNVRNMSGM
+549 
-561 FYGAQSFNQ
+561 
-570 PLDKW
+570 
-575 DTSNVTNMSDMFR
+575 

-595 PIESWDV
+595 PIENWDV

-617 FNQPLDKWDTS
+617 FNQPLNKWDTS
-628 NVTNMSD
+628 NVTNMSK
-635 MFYKAE
+635 MFHKALS
-641 KFNQPLESWN
+641 FNE
-651 VSNVANMRNMF
+651 
-662 SETDLFNQPIENW
+662 PIENW

-680 RDMGKMFDNAKK
+680 RDMGGMFGETDVFNQPLNKWDTSNVTNMSEMFYKAKK
-692 FNQPLESWNVSNVRN
+692 FNQPLENWNVSNVRN
-707 MYCMFNE
+707 MYGMFYE
-714 TSLFNQPLAKWDI
+714 TLSFNQPLAKWDI
-727 KSVENMKCMFSE
+727 KSVENMKFMFSY

-765 KVKLNIPTKQSSA
+765 KVKLNIPIPTKQSSA

-842 GKKGKFNKEKYEK
+842 GKRGKFNKEKYEK

-863 LNTLKSLN
+863 LNTLKSIN

-885 NSIIET
+885 DSIIET
-891 RDMELY
+891 REMELY

-911 MSEDEWLACDPVKEY
+911 MSKDEWLACDPVKEY
-926 LESLEK
+926 LESFEF
-932 EYE
+932 